1 MNNRSEATTQ
11 VSPLFCQ
18 NVVRN
23 PSMFSGEISEDPQ
36 AWLKGYERVARHNHW
51 DDSLSLANVYFYL
64 HGTAQRW
71 YENNEENIPSW
82 EIFKDQLG
90 SVFGKKDNLRRQAE
104 QKLKVRAQTRGETTE
119 FYIQDVLRLC
129 REVDAQMPEEERL
142 SHLMKGVAEEVYRY
156 LLPRD
161 IATTDQFIAEC
172 RRVVALQ
179 GRRVTASKFERL
191 PNVTSLG
198 DLGDVTDLQS
208 LIRQIV
214 REEVQRAL
222 APPRE
227 EPRISSLEEIVK
239 EEVDKVLAPMS
250 GINTFPMESAARSA
264 PRNYRK
270 NTWYAPKVEASGSR
284 VEVRDTNEW
293 RTPDGTP
300 ICFHCGRPG
309 HVVRYCRDRRRLLD
323 ERRDEMYQDRARTMT
338 NSGRNNNSN
347 DADQRVNT
355 RRYRSP
361 SPSPRRGSSPG
372 RSATRRASQS
382 PRLVKMT
389 NNYIDIKVEGDTI
402 RALVDS
408 GASYS
413 VISER
418 FRVELKKTMFAET
431 DVVLKV
437 ADDKVVKSKGRC
449 TLKLEVNGHPEN
461 FEFVVLEN
469 CSHDVI
475 LGWDFFKAT
484 NAVIDCG
491 LGELQLDDLPDLDAE
506 GRDDGV
512 YAIQDFVIPGRSS
525 QRIIVVNRSLV
536 GIVNMEVT
544 CSKEL
549 FIRKDVIF
557 PSSLIE
563 FEEGIGKIWIT
574 NGGLQP
580 QMIPKGMNLGR
591 MCDIETE
598 HVCLLSVEPESFSRE
613 RREDDHSDYLLSL
626 INPDLP
632 KKKKEDLMGLLLSFK
647 GVFLPTMKNAN
658 KVQNRVKH
666 RIHTGDHPP
675 IKQRPYRVSKR
686 EREIMQKEVDTML
699 ERKVIQ
705 PSESPWSAPVVL
717 VKKKDG
723 TWRFCVD
730 FRRLNH
736 ITKKDVYPL
745 PRIDD
750 VLDHLSSA
758 RYYST
763 MDLKTGYWQVEVDER
778 DREKTAFVTPDG
790 LYEFMVMPFGLCNA
804 PATFERMMDNV
815 LMGLKWNICLC
826 YLDDIVVYSD
836 TFEEHLERLSKVLSC
851 LQQAG
856 LTINPD
862 KCLFGSTRIKILGHV
877 VDKDGIQPDSEKK
890 VYQEFLQN
898 RCSSTNSSEKDQK
911 FIWTQE
917 QKDSFESLKKAL
929 MQKPVLGHFK
939 ESAITKL
946 HTDASSYG
954 LGAVLVQIQENQ
966 ENPIAYASRTLSK
979 AEKNYSTTERECLAV
994 IWAIGKFRP
1003 YLYGRPFEVVSD
1015 HHSLCWLAGL
1025 KDPSGRLARWALKL
1039 QDFDATITYKSGVK
1053 HKDADCLSRYPLPE
1067 SPALTSLTLV
1077 REQQNLDPDITK
1089 ISNALNQGEG
1099 AERFEMKNGLLYKR
1113 NFDPLGRRLLLVI
1126 PKCMRPDILKEFHDV
1141 PTAGHLGFART
1152 YDRIRKRYFWP
1163 GLYNSVRR
1171 YVAHCKE
1178 CQRRKGEN
1186 KLPAGKLIPIQ
1197 PPSFPFQKIGM
1208 DLLGRFPLSDKG
1220 NRWIIVCTDY
1230 LSKYAIAKALPSG
1243 TAAEI
1248 ATFILEE
1255 VILKHGA
1262 PREIITDRG
1271 RAFMSQMV
1279 KEVTSRCKIS
1289 HLFTTAY
1296 HPQTNG
1302 LTERLNKTLG
1312 DMLSMYVD
1320 AEQRDWDSVL
1330 PYVIFAYNTAQQ
1342 GSTRFSPF
1350 FLVHGREAETLLDVL
1365 LPYEDETS
1373 DHDFG
1378 DQMVTKAEEARQ
1390 LARIHILRAQENN
1403 KYHYDQVHR
1412 SVEYRV
1418 GDLVWVFTPVR
1429 KTGLSEKLLKK
1440 YFGPYKITRK
1450 VSEVNYE
1457 VAALEQ
1463 SSRRRRRSQKDV
1475 VHVLRMKPY
1484 RDPGQQLVTGDYN
1497 SWDSEDAV
1505 DILEG
1510 GLIVETRSGKMQD
1523 PAQERIKAE
1532 ESAKPQPGATIGRDA
1547 SSDPVVLNPN
1557 IDIPKYDGTED
1568 PRPWIESLEEIGFL
1582 YHWADYI
1589 ISRYAAMNMIG
1600 SAKTWLNLHKVSFT
1614 SWENFKSR
1622 LIEDFASDANKE
1634 EMRMRLNRI
1643 QQWNE
1648 PAIRFAEDI
1657 LVLCNKV
1664 DPQMEEETKINWVIG
1679 GLKKEY
1685 SFALHLN
1692 PPKNTNELLEICKK
1706 LDLFEK
1712 NYQERAEK
1720 SKALYNGPRSPRP
1733 HHQEQWKNATSF
1745 RRPYQNTSKPQAPAP
1760 RYYQNKPLPQV
1771 SAPRRS
1777 YTPNPEPKPVYPSKI
1792 YNKNPNSN
1800 RNRTEDGRPIC
1811 FKCNKPG
1818 HVARYC
1824 RVRFVRIV
1832 EEDPIVTQ
1840 DKVEE
1845 EIRMDNGTQKS
1856 RPLLYSDL
1864 DPKYKMNIN
1873 VDRIGICE
1881 ALIDT
1886 GADLSVVDLSTA
1898 LNTGLEIINPD
1909 KMCSGPD
1916 GKELDI
1922 VGNIILNIKFDDK
1935 TITHQFVIM
1944 RTHLRIFILGRDF
1957 LKKMNAKIDC
1967 QREIIKYDLTEN
1979 RDVFKYQQ
1987 KKIKSAKDAIIPELS
2002 IKLIN
2007 AFVEAEDGEYII
2019 EENHKMFQTNGLRLA
2034 RSLINVVNK
2043 ETYIWITNP
2052 YPRPLKILKNQ
2063 TLCFGSQPAEVNL
2076 MEESEQKEHEEPQ
2089 FQINENL
2096 AYTEKEQLKQVL
2108 ERYEDLFSSGLGR
2121 SNLAKHRIDTEGAK
2135 PIKHKPYRVS
2145 AKEREIIKEQID
2157 EMLRD
2162 GIIRPSSSPWSFPVI
2177 LVKKRD
2183 GKYRFCVDYRKLND
2197 VTVKDVYPIP
2207 RIDEVLDTLQG
2218 SKYFSAIDLKSG
2230 YWQVE
2235 VEEKDKE
2242 KTAFTTAHGLYEFNV
2257 MPFGL
2262 CNAPATFERNMENR
2276 LGNLRWQICLCYLD
2290 DVIIYSSDFSTH
2302 LKRIEAVLKCF
2313 REANLKLNNKKCQF
2327 AFEELEILGHITNQ
2341 QGIKPAEHNIKA
2353 IRDFPR
2359 PKKIKEVQ
2367 SFLGMCS
2374 YYRKFIKGFSKIADP
2389 LTSLIK
2395 KNVPFTWTENQEKAF
2410 QTLKVAL
2417 INPPIL
2423 GHFDPN
2429 AITYIH
2435 TDASNIGLGATLVQ
2449 KFGDKEKVI
2458 SYLSRTLS
2466 KPEQNYSTTE
2476 KECLAVVWSM
2486 SKLRPYLY
2494 GWHFKI
2500 VTDHHALCWL
2510 KNLKDP
2516 TGRLARWAL
2525 KIQEYNFEII
2535 HKSGKKHLDADGLS
2549 RGPLPENEW
2558 DEDYERLFLNQII
2571 DEKDDFIE
2579 NIKENL
2585 SGNKR
2590 SITQNFKEENGCLYK
2605 KNPNPE
2611 GRAWLL
2617 VVPKKRRKEVMSEYH
2632 NHMLKGH
2639 LGVARTTYRLKNKYY
2654 WPSMLKDVSEFV
2666 KTCHLCQSRKGS
2678 NHLPSGLLQPIPPAN
2693 YPFERIGIDFV
2704 GPLPST
2710 KRRRK
2715 WIIVLTD
2722 YYTKYAETKAVSEA
2736 TVKEVSTFLIE
2747 HIILR
2752 HGAPR
2757 FLISDRGSQL
2767 TSNLMKEVMKMCK
2780 VKHCFT
2786 TSYHPQ
2792 TNGLTERLNRTLIN
2806 MISMYV
2812 NTDQKNWDE
2821 ILPFI
2826 THAYNTTIQETT
2838 GYSPF
2843 FLLFG
2848 REPMSL
2854 LDDENIP
2861 TDSNMD
2867 DYDEYIENYLDKIAR
2882 TRQVVINNT
2891 EKTQERM
2898 KRNYDKKHN
2907 EKIYEP
2913 GHLVAVWT
2921 PVRKIGKCEK
2931 LLRKYFGPYR
2941 ILKKLSNV
2949 NYLIEPKDNP
2959 GQDPFIVHVSRLKPY
2974 FERIDEV
2981 THEDVTT
2988 SGEGEVMVETRSG
3001 KMQDPAQERIKA
3013 EESAKPQ
3020 PGATIYKHR
3029 APLPW
3034 NWTKEYQMLF
3044 KKCKSLLMDY
3054 GLGVILSHR
3063 HDRKEECPIAFASRT
3078 LTKAKKR
3085 FSQLE
3090 KKALSITFGVEK
3102 FRQYLLG
3109 RKFVLVTDNRPLI
3122 HIFSSHKPIPIC
3134 GSSRFKRWSLK
3145 LAAFNYTV
3153 EFRKT
3158 SDNSNVDALSRLPL
3172 ESSVRESL
3180 DEDQVLLRKLNE
3192 VPFSFMEVAYET
3204 PQVLRNVIEGNWKFT
3219 RVLRENPLAPYYN
3232 INEELS
3238 LEFGCLQWRERVVV
3252 GALEN
3257 SLPNK
3262 QIVEALTAGVTYDL
3276 KKMIY
3281 TRNPQTPEEWLDYVN
3296 TFQRDLD
3303 RCRPESTPSPGQGHY
3318 RPLYGQF
3325 AFRRPG

>member
-51 DDSLSLANVYFYL
+51 DDSLSLSNVYFYL
-64 HGTAQRW
+64 HGIAQRW

-82 EIFKDQLG
+82 EIFKDQLA

-142 SHLMKGVAEEVYRY
+142 SHPMKGVAEEVYRY

-161 IATTDQFIAEC
+161 IATADQFIAEC

-250 GINTFPMESAARSA
+250 GINTFPMKSAARSA

-284 VEVRDTNEW
+284 VEVRGTNEW

-300 ICFHCGRPG
+300 VCFHCERPG

-355 RRYRSP
+355 RHYRSP

-389 NNYIDIKVEGDTI
+389 NNYIDIKIEGDTI

-525 QRIIVVNRSLV
+525 QRISVVNRSLV

-591 MCDIETE
+591 I
-598 HVCLLSVEPESFSRE
+598 
-613 RREDDHSDYLLSL
+613 
-626 INPDLP
+626 
-632 KKKKEDLMGLLLSFK
+632 
-647 GVFLPTMKNAN
+647 VFLPTMKNAN

-862 KCLFGSTRIKILGHV
+862 KCLFGSTKIKILGHV
-877 VDKDGIQPDSEKK
+877 VDKDGIQPDSEKVEAIK
-890 VYQEFLQN
+890 KFPVPKSVCDIQSYLGLCSYYRRFIKNFSKIAAPLQILLK
-898 RCSSTNSSEKDQK
+898 KDQK

-917 QKDSFESLKKAL
+917 QKDSFESLKKVL

-966 ENPIAYASRTLSK
+966 ENPIDYASRTLSK

-1003 YLYGRPFEVVSD
+1003 YLYGRPFE
-1015 HHSLCWLAGL
+1015 
-1025 KDPSGRLARWALKL
+1025 
-1039 QDFDATITYKSGVK
+1039 
-1053 HKDADCLSRYPLPE
+1053 
-1067 SPALTSLTLV
+1067 
-1077 REQQNLDPDITK
+1077 
-1089 ISNALNQGEG
+1089 GEG
-1099 AERFEMKNGLLYKR
+1099 AERFQMKNGLLYKR

-1178 CQRRKGEN
+1178 CQRKKGEN

-1230 LSKYAIAKALPSG
+1230 LTKYAIAKALPSG

-1279 KEVTSRCKIS
+1279 KEVTTRCKIS

-1320 AEQRDWDSVL
+1320 AEQGDWDSVL

-1350 FLVHGREAETLLDVL
+1350 FLVHGREVETLLDVL

-1378 DQMVTKAEEARQ
+1378 GQMVTKAEEARQ

-1457 VAALEQ
+1457 VEALEQ

-1484 RDPGQQLVTGDYN
+1484 RDPGQQLK
-1497 SWDSEDAV
+1497 V
-1505 DILEG
+1505 D
-1510 GLIVETRSGKMQD
+1510 
-1523 PAQERIKAE
+1523 RI
-1532 ESAKPQPGATIGRDA
+1532 
-1547 SSDPVVLNPN
+1547 
-1557 IDIPKYDGTED
+1557 TED
-1568 PRPWIESLEEIGFL
+1568 
-1582 YHWADYI
+1582 
-1589 ISRYAAMNMIG
+1589 
-1600 SAKTWLNLHKVSFT
+1600 
-1614 SWENFKSR
+1614 
-1622 LIEDFASDANKE
+1622 SD
-1634 EMRMRLNRI
+1634 MQRMTEAPVFNGAFVWML
-1643 QQWNE
+1643 
-1648 PAIRFAEDI
+1648 
-1657 LVLCNKV
+1657 LL
-1664 DPQMEEETKINWVIG
+1664 
-1679 GLKKEY
+1679 L
-1685 SFALHLN
+1685 ALHLDDPVDHLKDAMRGLAVPRIEQVIS
-1692 PPKNTNELLEICKK
+1692 PPST
-1706 LDLFEK
+1706 
-1712 NYQERAEK
+1712 
-1720 SKALYNGPRSPRP
+1720 
-1733 HHQEQWKNATSF
+1733 
-1745 RRPYQNTSKPQAPAP
+1745 APAP
-1760 RYYQNKPLPQV
+1760 R
-1771 SAPRRS
+1771 A
-1777 YTPNPEPKPVYPSKI
+1777 
-1792 YNKNPNSN
+1792 
-1800 RNRTEDGRPIC
+1800 
-1811 FKCNKPG
+1811 
-1818 HVARYC
+1818 
-1824 RVRFVRIV
+1824 
-1832 EEDPIVTQ
+1832 
-1840 DKVEE
+1840 
-1845 EIRMDNGTQKS
+1845 
-1856 RPLLYSDL
+1856 
-1864 DPKYKMNIN
+1864 
-1873 VDRIGICE
+1873 
-1881 ALIDT
+1881 
-1886 GADLSVVDLSTA
+1886 
-1898 LNTGLEIINPD
+1898 
-1909 KMCSGPD
+1909 
-1916 GKELDI
+1916 
-1922 VGNIILNIKFDDK
+1922 
-1935 TITHQFVIM
+1935 
-1944 RTHLRIFILGRDF
+1944 
-1957 LKKMNAKIDC
+1957 
-1967 QREIIKYDLTEN
+1967 
-1979 RDVFKYQQ
+1979 
-1987 KKIKSAKDAIIPELS
+1987 
-2002 IKLIN
+2002 
-2007 AFVEAEDGEYII
+2007 
-2019 EENHKMFQTNGLRLA
+2019 
-2034 RSLINVVNK
+2034 
-2043 ETYIWITNP
+2043 
-2052 YPRPLKILKNQ
+2052 
-2063 TLCFGSQPAEVNL
+2063 
-2076 MEESEQKEHEEPQ
+2076 
-2089 FQINENL
+2089 
-2096 AYTEKEQLKQVL
+2096 
-2108 ERYEDLFSSGLGR
+2108 
-2121 SNLAKHRIDTEGAK
+2121 
-2135 PIKHKPYRVS
+2135 
-2145 AKEREIIKEQID
+2145 
-2157 EMLRD
+2157 
-2162 GIIRPSSSPWSFPVI
+2162 PSSIGSN
-2177 LVKKRD
+2177 KQT
-2183 GKYRFCVDYRKLND
+2183 RF
-2197 VTVKDVYPIP
+2197 I
-2207 RIDEVLDTLQG
+2207 E
-2218 SKYFSAIDLKSG
+2218 KS
-2230 YWQVE
+2230 WHWPANQHRRCPM
-2235 VEEKDKE
+2235 
-2242 KTAFTTAHGLYEFNV
+2242 ATTAK
-2257 MPFGL
+2257 
-2262 CNAPATFERNMENR
+2262 
-2276 LGNLRWQICLCYLD
+2276 
-2290 DVIIYSSDFSTH
+2290 S
-2302 LKRIEAVLKCF
+2302 
-2313 REANLKLNNKKCQF
+2313 
-2327 AFEELEILGHITNQ
+2327 
-2341 QGIKPAEHNIKA
+2341 
-2353 IRDFPR
+2353 
-2359 PKKIKEVQ
+2359 
-2367 SFLGMCS
+2367 
-2374 YYRKFIKGFSKIADP
+2374 
-2389 LTSLIK
+2389 
-2395 KNVPFTWTENQEKAF
+2395 
-2410 QTLKVAL
+2410 
-2417 INPPIL
+2417 
-2423 GHFDPN
+2423 
-2429 AITYIH
+2429 
-2435 TDASNIGLGATLVQ
+2435 
-2449 KFGDKEKVI
+2449 
-2458 SYLSRTLS
+2458 
-2466 KPEQNYSTTE
+2466 
-2476 KECLAVVWSM
+2476 
-2486 SKLRPYLY
+2486 
-2494 GWHFKI
+2494 
-2500 VTDHHALCWL
+2500 DHHASSQ
-2510 KNLKDP
+2510 P
-2516 TGRLARWAL
+2516 T
-2525 KIQEYNFEII
+2525 
-2535 HKSGKKHLDADGLS
+2535 
-2549 RGPLPENEW
+2549 P
-2558 DEDYERLFLNQII
+2558 
-2571 DEKDDFIE
+2571 
-2579 NIKENL
+2579 
-2585 SGNKR
+2585 
-2590 SITQNFKEENGCLYK
+2590 
-2605 KNPNPE
+2605 
-2611 GRAWLL
+2611 
-2617 VVPKKRRKEVMSEYH
+2617 
-2632 NHMLKGH
+2632 
-2639 LGVARTTYRLKNKYY
+2639 
-2654 WPSMLKDVSEFV
+2654 
-2666 KTCHLCQSRKGS
+2666 
-2678 NHLPSGLLQPIPPAN
+2678 
-2693 YPFERIGIDFV
+2693 
-2704 GPLPST
+2704 
-2710 KRRRK
+2710 
-2715 WIIVLTD
+2715 
-2722 YYTKYAETKAVSEA
+2722 
-2736 TVKEVSTFLIE
+2736 
-2747 HIILR
+2747 
-2752 HGAPR
+2752 
-2757 FLISDRGSQL
+2757 
-2767 TSNLMKEVMKMCK
+2767 
-2780 VKHCFT
+2780 
-2786 TSYHPQ
+2786 
-2792 TNGLTERLNRTLIN
+2792 
-2806 MISMYV
+2806 
-2812 NTDQKNWDE
+2812 
-2821 ILPFI
+2821 
-2826 THAYNTTIQETT
+2826 
-2838 GYSPF
+2838 
-2843 FLLFG
+2843 
-2848 REPMSL
+2848 
-2854 LDDENIP
+2854 
-2861 TDSNMD
+2861 
-2867 DYDEYIENYLDKIAR
+2867 
-2882 TRQVVINNT
+2882 
-2891 EKTQERM
+2891 
-2898 KRNYDKKHN
+2898 
-2907 EKIYEP
+2907 
-2913 GHLVAVWT
+2913 
-2921 PVRKIGKCEK
+2921 
-2931 LLRKYFGPYR
+2931 
-2941 ILKKLSNV
+2941 
-2949 NYLIEPKDNP
+2949 
-2959 GQDPFIVHVSRLKPY
+2959 QDPSN
-2974 FERIDEV
+2974 
-2981 THEDVTT
+2981 T
-2988 SGEGEVMVETRSG
+2988 S
-3001 KMQDPAQERIKA
+3001 
-3013 EESAKPQ
+3013 
-3020 PGATIYKHR
+3020 
-3029 APLPW
+3029 
-3034 NWTKEYQMLF
+3034 
-3044 KKCKSLLMDY
+3044 
-3054 GLGVILSHR
+3054 
-3063 HDRKEECPIAFASRT
+3063 
-3078 LTKAKKR
+3078 
-3085 FSQLE
+3085 
-3090 KKALSITFGVEK
+3090 SI
-3102 FRQYLLG
+3102 
-3109 RKFVLVTDNRPLI
+3109 
-3122 HIFSSHKPIPIC
+3122 
-3134 GSSRFKRWSLK
+3134 
-3145 LAAFNYTV
+3145 
-3153 EFRKT
+3153 
-3158 SDNSNVDALSRLPL
+3158 
-3172 ESSVRESL
+3172 
-3180 DEDQVLLRKLNE
+3180 
-3192 VPFSFMEVAYET
+3192 
-3204 PQVLRNVIEGNWKFT
+3204 
-3219 RVLRENPLAPYYN
+3219 
-3232 INEELS
+3232 
-3238 LEFGCLQWRERVVV
+3238 
-3252 GALEN
+3252 
-3257 SLPNK
+3257 
-3262 QIVEALTAGVTYDL
+3262 
-3276 KKMIY
+3276 
-3281 TRNPQTPEEWLDYVN
+3281 
-3296 TFQRDLD
+3296 
-3303 RCRPESTPSPGQGHY
+3303 
-3318 RPLYGQF
+3318 
-3325 AFRRPG
+3325 

>member
-129 REVDAQMPEEERL
+129 REVDAQMPEEEKL

-270 NTWYAPKVEASGSR
+270 NTWYAPKTRKFPWSQCYKTSQPVSSAFTIGKLRAAPSNGGEAAAQ
-284 VEVRDTNEW
+284 
-293 RTPDGTP
+293 P
-300 ICFHCGRPG
+300 IIPPLST
-309 HVVRYCRDRRRLLD
+309 V
-323 ERRDEMYQDRARTMT
+323 
-338 NSGRNNNSN
+338 
-347 DADQRVNT
+347 
-355 RRYRSP
+355 
-361 SPSPRRGSSPG
+361 
-372 RSATRRASQS
+372 
-382 PRLVKMT
+382 VKMS

-525 QRIIVVNRSLV
+525 QRISVVNRSLV

-877 VDKDGIQPDSEKK
+877 ADKDGIQPDSEKVEAIK
-890 VYQEFLQN
+890 KFPVPKSVCDIQSYLGLCSYYRRFIKNFSKIAAPLQILLK
-898 RCSSTNSSEKDQK
+898 KDQK

-1230 LSKYAIAKALPSG
+1230 LTKYAIAKALPSG

-1457 VAALEQ
+1457 VEALEQ

-1484 RDPGQQLVTGDYN
+1484 RDPGQQLSVLFVYLKKKTLPCLFFLLKNMTYLAKVRKCDLSKLAYELGEVVPPESRIVDLKRLILNSQSYEEEFAKQLLETLIEEREQTERAERERMEQTAQTEQAERIERERIEDRKRIEDRERIERKEQMVMEFELEKLRIQTTRGNNDTSRSTSNDAHYEIRKLMPKYESKDNDLSFYLILFERQAKRLGLDEDQWAFSLLGLLPYEMTQLIARETEEQSGDYRFVKRLLLKRYKLSPEQFRQKFEKHERSQKG
-1497 SWDSEDAV
+1497 SWRDFAFELRGYFNEWIEGMNVENFDALKDLSVTNQLKKKVPNVLRNHLIDDWTKLNNPDELADKLDEYENVRTEMGPPHWNAKHLIPPSFQQKSARFPNQSEVKETKQGTNVSGQDAARNEISETYPNTLRRMVNRAIRNDKGEPKCFNCNQFGHIARDCPAPRTTLTCRGCGQTGHKERNCTRPKEGLKVANLEVEGLETVPPDVYLKDVKIDNKETVKAMIDTGSSSCLMRESVARRISV
-1505 DILEG
+1505 DIEPDSTSLYGIGNQTAPAARTVGKTTVDLEIDG
-1510 GLIVETRSGKMQD
+1510 IVGKEIAVFIVNDDAQPYDLLIGRTWTDLPYVSFARIGVDDACVDSLLEVVDGKTTVPIISAGKGKLRVRKNQCVGRVELLNLDDIVVNLDVAEDSFQTKNEEKREGQDQMKRKRPILPEDINVNHSLTSKERQEILDVVNEYRDCFALGMEELGCTDVTKMDIKEVDGSKPVCLRPYKTTASEREAIREIVREWKDNGIVTETRS
-1523 PAQERIKAE
+1523 PY
-1532 ESAKPQPGATIGRDA
+1532 A
-1547 SSDPVVLNPN
+1547 SPVLLVR
-1557 IDIPKYDGTED
+1557 K
-1568 PRPWIESLEEIGFL
+1568 
-1582 YHWADYI
+1582 
-1589 ISRYAAMNMIG
+1589 
-1600 SAKTWLNLHKVSFT
+1600 KTGDH
-1614 SWENFKSR
+1614 R
-1622 LIEDFASDANKE
+1622 L
-1634 EMRMRLNRI
+1634 
-1643 QQWNE
+1643 
-1648 PAIRFAEDI
+1648 
-1657 LVLCNKV
+1657 V
-1664 DPQMEEETKINWVIG
+1664 
-1679 GLKKEY
+1679 
-1685 SFALHLN
+1685 
-1692 PPKNTNELLEICKK
+1692 
-1706 LDLFEK
+1706 
-1712 NYQERAEK
+1712 
-1720 SKALYNGPRSPRP
+1720 
-1733 HHQEQWKNATSF
+1733 
-1745 RRPYQNTSKPQAPAP
+1745 
-1760 RYYQNKPLPQV
+1760 
-1771 SAPRRS
+1771 
-1777 YTPNPEPKPVYPSKI
+1777 
-1792 YNKNPNSN
+1792 
-1800 RNRTEDGRPIC
+1800 
-1811 FKCNKPG
+1811 
-1818 HVARYC
+1818 
-1824 RVRFVRIV
+1824 
-1832 EEDPIVTQ
+1832 
-1840 DKVEE
+1840 
-1845 EIRMDNGTQKS
+1845 
-1856 RPLLYSDL
+1856 
-1864 DPKYKMNIN
+1864 
-1873 VDRIGICE
+1873 
-1881 ALIDT
+1881 
-1886 GADLSVVDLSTA
+1886 
-1898 LNTGLEIINPD
+1898 
-1909 KMCSGPD
+1909 
-1916 GKELDI
+1916 
-1922 VGNIILNIKFDDK
+1922 
-1935 TITHQFVIM
+1935 
-1944 RTHLRIFILGRDF
+1944 
-1957 LKKMNAKIDC
+1957 
-1967 QREIIKYDLTEN
+1967 
-1979 RDVFKYQQ
+1979 
-1987 KKIKSAKDAIIPELS
+1987 
-2002 IKLIN
+2002 
-2007 AFVEAEDGEYII
+2007 
-2019 EENHKMFQTNGLRLA
+2019 
-2034 RSLINVVNK
+2034 
-2043 ETYIWITNP
+2043 
-2052 YPRPLKILKNQ
+2052 
-2063 TLCFGSQPAEVNL
+2063 
-2076 MEESEQKEHEEPQ
+2076 
-2089 FQINENL
+2089 
-2096 AYTEKEQLKQVL
+2096 
-2108 ERYEDLFSSGLGR
+2108 
-2121 SNLAKHRIDTEGAK
+2121 
-2135 PIKHKPYRVS
+2135 
-2145 AKEREIIKEQID
+2145 
-2157 EMLRD
+2157 
-2162 GIIRPSSSPWSFPVI
+2162 
-2177 LVKKRD
+2177 
-2183 GKYRFCVDYRKLND
+2183 VDYRRLNIQ
-2197 VTVKDVYPIP
+2197 TVKDKFPLP
-2207 RIDEVLDTLQG
+2207 RIDDLLEGLRNAKFFTTLDLAHGYLQ
-2218 SKYFSAIDLKSG
+2218 IPLT
-2230 YWQVE
+2230 
-2235 VEEKDKE
+2235 DKAKL
-2242 KTAFTTAHGLYEFNV
+2242 KTAFITPDDTGQFER
-2257 MPFGL
+2257 MIFGL
-2262 CNAPATFERNMENR
+2262 ANAPAEFQR
-2276 LGNLRWQICLCYLD
+2276 LMHTVLGPLLNKKAFCYLD
-2290 DVIIYSSDFSTH
+2290 DVIIPAKDWREMIERLREVLERIRSAKLTLKPSKCEFGRREVEFLGYVISTGG
-2302 LKRIEAVLKCF
+2302 LKPGPRK
-2313 REANLKLNNKKCQF
+2313 
-2327 AFEELEILGHITNQ
+2327 
-2341 QGIKPAEHNIKA
+2341 IKA
-2353 IRDFPR
+2353 IEEFPE
-2359 PKKIKEVQ
+2359 PKNVHDIRR
-2367 SFLGMCS
+2367 FLGLTNFFRRFVKDFA
-2374 YYRKFIKGFSKIADP
+2374 RKAEPLSRLTKKGSQFEWKEEQRRSFGGLRKDLVEYPVLAHYNP
-2389 LTSLIK
+2389 ELK
-2395 KNVPFTWTENQEKAF
+2395 TE
-2410 QTLKVAL
+2410 V
-2417 INPPIL
+2417 
-2423 GHFDPN
+2423 HC
-2429 AITYIH
+2429 
-2435 TDASNIGLGATLVQ
+2435 DASAEGLAGMVLQMDEDCKWRLVYC
-2449 KFGDKEKVI
+2449 V
-2458 SYLSRTLS
+2458 S
-2466 KPEQNYSTTE
+2466 KKTTE
-2476 KECLAVVWSM
+2476 AEKMYHS
-2486 SKLRPYLY
+2486 SKLELMAIVWTLDRLRQFLV
-2494 GWHFKI
+2494 GIKFTV
-2500 VTDHHALCWL
+2500 VTDCQALVYMNA
-2510 KNLKDP
+2510 KKTTNP
-2516 TGRLARWAL
+2516 QIARWYNL
-2525 KIQEYNFEII
+2525 IQEYDFEIR
-2535 HKSGKKHLDADGLS
+2535 HKPGEKMAHVDGMS
-2549 RGPLPENEW
+2549 RAPVDDPRDTMEEIVEKNLEVCPTITLEEQILMIQHSDPELRDLIQIFRKDPCDRTVGEQNRIN
-2558 DEDYERLFLNQII
+2558 DYSYKGGRLFRMVKN
-2571 DEKDDFIE
+2571 
-2579 NIKENL
+2579 
-2585 SGNKR
+2585 G
-2590 SITQNFKEENGCLYK
+2590 EE
-2605 KNPNPE
+2605 
-2611 GRAWLL
+2611 
-2617 VVPKKRRKEVMSEYH
+2617 
-2632 NHMLKGH
+2632 
-2639 LGVARTTYRLKNKYY
+2639 
-2654 WPSMLKDVSEFV
+2654 
-2666 KTCHLCQSRKGS
+2666 
-2678 NHLPSGLLQPIPPAN
+2678 
-2693 YPFERIGIDFV
+2693 ERG
-2704 GPLPST
+2704 
-2710 KRRRK
+2710 
-2715 WIIVLTD
+2715 
-2722 YYTKYAETKAVSEA
+2722 
-2736 TVKEVSTFLIE
+2736 
-2747 HIILR
+2747 
-2752 HGAPR
+2752 
-2757 FLISDRGSQL
+2757 
-2767 TSNLMKEVMKMCK
+2767 
-2780 VKHCFT
+2780 
-2786 TSYHPQ
+2786 
-2792 TNGLTERLNRTLIN
+2792 
-2806 MISMYV
+2806 
-2812 NTDQKNWDE
+2812 
-2821 ILPFI
+2821 
-2826 THAYNTTIQETT
+2826 
-2838 GYSPF
+2838 
-2843 FLLFG
+2843 
-2848 REPMSL
+2848 
-2854 LDDENIP
+2854 
-2861 TDSNMD
+2861 
-2867 DYDEYIENYLDKIAR
+2867 AR
-2882 TRQVVINNT
+2882 TRLPIPHRPNSPFPVFSSSANDPLYDESEDTAQKDI
-2891 EKTQERM
+2891 ELDDSHSE
-2898 KRNYDKKHN
+2898 NY
-2907 EKIYEP
+2907 
-2913 GHLVAVWT
+2913 
-2921 PVRKIGKCEK
+2921 
-2931 LLRKYFGPYR
+2931 
-2941 ILKKLSNV
+2941 
-2949 NYLIEPKDNP
+2949 
-2959 GQDPFIVHVSRLKPY
+2959 
-2974 FERIDEV
+2974 
-2981 THEDVTT
+2981 
-2988 SGEGEVMVETRSG
+2988 GE
-3001 KMQDPAQERIKA
+3001 Q
-3013 EESAKPQ
+3013 
-3020 PGATIYKHR
+3020 
-3029 APLPW
+3029 
-3034 NWTKEYQMLF
+3034 
-3044 KKCKSLLMDY
+3044 
-3054 GLGVILSHR
+3054 
-3063 HDRKEECPIAFASRT
+3063 ECP
-3078 LTKAKKR
+3078 K
-3085 FSQLE
+3085 
-3090 KKALSITFGVEK
+3090 
-3102 FRQYLLG
+3102 
-3109 RKFVLVTDNRPLI
+3109 
-3122 HIFSSHKPIPIC
+3122 
-3134 GSSRFKRWSLK
+3134 
-3145 LAAFNYTV
+3145 
-3153 EFRKT
+3153 
-3158 SDNSNVDALSRLPL
+3158 
-3172 ESSVRESL
+3172 
-3180 DEDQVLLRKLNE
+3180 
-3192 VPFSFMEVAYET
+3192 
-3204 PQVLRNVIEGNWKFT
+3204 
-3219 RVLRENPLAPYYN
+3219 
-3232 INEELS
+3232 
-3238 LEFGCLQWRERVVV
+3238 
-3252 GALEN
+3252 
-3257 SLPNK
+3257 
-3262 QIVEALTAGVTYDL
+3262 
-3276 KKMIY
+3276 
-3281 TRNPQTPEEWLDYVN
+3281 
-3296 TFQRDLD
+3296 
-3303 RCRPESTPSPGQGHY
+3303 
-3318 RPLYGQF
+3318 
-3325 AFRRPG
+3325 

>member
-36 AWLKGYERVARHNHW
+36 AWLKGYERVAKHNHW

-300 ICFHCGRPG
+300 VCFHCGRPG

-347 DADQRVNT
+347 DADQRVST

-437 ADDKVVKSKGRC
+437 ADDKVIKSKGRC

-525 QRIIVVNRSLV
+525 QRISVVNRSLV

-877 VDKDGIQPDSEKK
+877 VDKDGIQPDSEKVEAIK
-890 VYQEFLQN
+890 KFPVPKSVCDIQSYLGLCSYYRRFIKNFSKIAAPLQILLK
-898 RCSSTNSSEKDQK
+898 KDQK

-1039 QDFDATITYKSGVK
+1039 QDFEATITYKSGVK

-1186 KLPAGKLIPIQ
+1186 KLPAGKLIPIK

-1230 LSKYAIAKALPSG
+1230 LTKYAIAKALPSG

-1457 VAALEQ
+1457 VEALEQ

-1497 SWDSEDAV
+1497 SWDSEDALSS
-1505 DILEG
+1505 IQL
-1510 GLIVETRSGKMQD
+1510 
-1523 PAQERIKAE
+1523 KAE
-1532 ESAKPQPGATIGRDA
+1532 EEQSILEVVSQPVGL
-1547 SSDPVVLNPN
+1547 VVLGQNCWAKAVVANHLLGQSLLPVAPPSPPSSPSPCWRMVRFKYGNQTQVSLSLPN
-1557 IDIPKYDGTED
+1557 SYILVQPLAADN
-1568 PRPWIESLEEIGFL
+1568 RPWHTVPLADLE
-1582 YHWADYI
+1582 
-1589 ISRYAAMNMIG
+1589 
-1600 SAKTWLNLHKVSFT
+1600 
-1614 SWENFKSR
+1614 
-1622 LIEDFASDANKE
+1622 
-1634 EMRMRLNRI
+1634 
-1643 QQWNE
+1643 
-1648 PAIRFAEDI
+1648 
-1657 LVLCNKV
+1657 
-1664 DPQMEEETKINWVIG
+1664 
-1679 GLKKEY
+1679 LKKEEEDPALLSATLEVNIHHSLLRDDIQLIISPSNTAFDLLY
-1685 SFALHLN
+1685 SSCTEGLSPILIYAIGSETLS
-1692 PPKNTNELLEICKK
+1692 PEEVTELLELRKK
-1706 LDLFEK
+1706 APKIPVFFL
-1712 NYQERAEK
+1712 
-1720 SKALYNGPRSPRP
+1720 
-1733 HHQEQWKNATSF
+1733 
-1745 RRPYQNTSKPQAPAP
+1745 QA
-1760 RYYQNKPLPQV
+1760 NPQV
-1771 SAPRRS
+1771 VS
-1777 YTPNPEPKPVYPSKI
+1777 
-1792 YNKNPNSN
+1792 
-1800 RNRTEDGRPIC
+1800 
-1811 FKCNKPG
+1811 
-1818 HVARYC
+1818 
-1824 RVRFVRIV
+1824 
-1832 EEDPIVTQ
+1832 
-1840 DKVEE
+1840 
-1845 EIRMDNGTQKS
+1845 
-1856 RPLLYSDL
+1856 
-1864 DPKYKMNIN
+1864 
-1873 VDRIGICE
+1873 
-1881 ALIDT
+1881 
-1886 GADLSVVDLSTA
+1886 
-1898 LNTGLEIINPD
+1898 
-1909 KMCSGPD
+1909 
-1916 GKELDI
+1916 
-1922 VGNIILNIKFDDK
+1922 
-1935 TITHQFVIM
+1935 
-1944 RTHLRIFILGRDF
+1944 
-1957 LKKMNAKIDC
+1957 
-1967 QREIIKYDLTEN
+1967 DLTE
-1979 RDVFKYQQ
+1979 
-1987 KKIKSAKDAIIPELS
+1987 
-2002 IKLIN
+2002 
-2007 AFVEAEDGEYII
+2007 
-2019 EENHKMFQTNGLRLA
+2019 
-2034 RSLINVVNK
+2034 
-2043 ETYIWITNP
+2043 
-2052 YPRPLKILKNQ
+2052 
-2063 TLCFGSQPAEVNL
+2063 
-2076 MEESEQKEHEEPQ
+2076 SEQHALVAHPQ
-2089 FQINENL
+2089 EVRGRAESGSPTLFQ
-2096 AYTEKEQLKQVL
+2096 QLV
-2108 ERYEDLFSSGLGR
+2108 GLGFLSLQPDPIDPKR
-2121 SNLAKHRIDTEGAK
+2121 SRRRSV
-2135 PIKHKPYRVS
+2135 P
-2145 AKEREIIKEQID
+2145 
-2157 EMLRD
+2157 
-2162 GIIRPSSSPWSFPVI
+2162 
-2177 LVKKRD
+2177 
-2183 GKYRFCVDYRKLND
+2183 
-2197 VTVKDVYPIP
+2197 
-2207 RIDEVLDTLQG
+2207 
-2218 SKYFSAIDLKSG
+2218 
-2230 YWQVE
+2230 VE
-2235 VEEKDKE
+2235 VESELVVSLAHFKKINDFIHRIFKQRLVGVLTTLNDLHT
-2242 KTAFTTAHGLYEFNV
+2242 KGLRMFIMTAFDMTWDMMIT
-2257 MPFGL
+2257 P
-2262 CNAPATFERNMENR
+2262 RR
-2276 LGNLRWQICLCYLD
+2276 LEYARQREGELFDTLMCIANCKQDEIRQLI
-2290 DVIIYSSDFSTH
+2290 VST
-2302 LKRIEAVLKCF
+2302 I
-2313 REANLKLNNKKCQF
+2313 
-2327 AFEELEILGHITNQ
+2327 
-2341 QGIKPAEHNIKA
+2341 QGM
-2353 IRDFPR
+2353 
-2359 PKKIKEVQ
+2359 KE
-2367 SFLGMCS
+2367 
-2374 YYRKFIKGFSKIADP
+2374 
-2389 LTSLIK
+2389 SLL
-2395 KNVPFTWTENQEKAF
+2395 EKAEDYTF
-2410 QTLKVAL
+2410 QVLDLTHSV
-2417 INPPIL
+2417 P
-2423 GHFDPN
+2423 
-2429 AITYIH
+2429 
-2435 TDASNIGLGATLVQ
+2435 
-2449 KFGDKEKVI
+2449 
-2458 SYLSRTLS
+2458 
-2466 KPEQNYSTTE
+2466 
-2476 KECLAVVWSM
+2476 
-2486 SKLRPYLY
+2486 
-2494 GWHFKI
+2494 
-2500 VTDHHALCWL
+2500 
-2510 KNLKDP
+2510 DP
-2516 TGRLARWAL
+2516 TFLSPITTHSMIDPAL
-2525 KIQEYNFEII
+2525 
-2535 HKSGKKHLDADGLS
+2535 
-2549 RGPLPENEW
+2549 
-2558 DEDYERLFLNQII
+2558 
-2571 DEKDDFIE
+2571 
-2579 NIKENL
+2579 
-2585 SGNKR
+2585 
-2590 SITQNFKEENGCLYK
+2590 
-2605 KNPNPE
+2605 
-2611 GRAWLL
+2611 
-2617 VVPKKRRKEVMSEYH
+2617 
-2632 NHMLKGH
+2632 
-2639 LGVARTTYRLKNKYY
+2639 
-2654 WPSMLKDVSEFV
+2654 SMLDP
-2666 KTCHLCQSRKGS
+2666 TQSLS
-2678 NHLPSGLLQPIPPAN
+2678 VP
-2693 YPFERIGIDFV
+2693 
-2704 GPLPST
+2704 
-2710 KRRRK
+2710 
-2715 WIIVLTD
+2715 D
-2722 YYTKYAETKAVSEA
+2722 YA
-2736 TVKEVSTFLIE
+2736 
-2747 HIILR
+2747 
-2752 HGAPR
+2752 
-2757 FLISDRGSQL
+2757 
-2767 TSNLMKEVMKMCK
+2767 
-2780 VKHCFT
+2780 
-2786 TSYHPQ
+2786 
-2792 TNGLTERLNRTLIN
+2792 
-2806 MISMYV
+2806 
-2812 NTDQKNWDE
+2812 
-2821 ILPFI
+2821 
-2826 THAYNTTIQETT
+2826 
-2838 GYSPF
+2838 
-2843 FLLFG
+2843 
-2848 REPMSL
+2848 
-2854 LDDENIP
+2854 
-2861 TDSNMD
+2861 
-2867 DYDEYIENYLDKIAR
+2867 
-2882 TRQVVINNT
+2882 
-2891 EKTQERM
+2891 
-2898 KRNYDKKHN
+2898 
-2907 EKIYEP
+2907 
-2913 GHLVAVWT
+2913 
-2921 PVRKIGKCEK
+2921 
-2931 LLRKYFGPYR
+2931 
-2941 ILKKLSNV
+2941 
-2949 NYLIEPKDNP
+2949 
-2959 GQDPFIVHVSRLKPY
+2959 
-2974 FERIDEV
+2974 
-2981 THEDVTT
+2981 
-2988 SGEGEVMVETRSG
+2988 
-3001 KMQDPAQERIKA
+3001 
-3013 EESAKPQ
+3013 
-3020 PGATIYKHR
+3020 
-3029 APLPW
+3029 
-3034 NWTKEYQMLF
+3034 
-3044 KKCKSLLMDY
+3044 
-3054 GLGVILSHR
+3054 
-3063 HDRKEECPIAFASRT
+3063 
-3078 LTKAKKR
+3078 
-3085 FSQLE
+3085 
-3090 KKALSITFGVEK
+3090 
-3102 FRQYLLG
+3102 
-3109 RKFVLVTDNRPLI
+3109 
-3122 HIFSSHKPIPIC
+3122 
-3134 GSSRFKRWSLK
+3134 
-3145 LAAFNYTV
+3145 
-3153 EFRKT
+3153 
-3158 SDNSNVDALSRLPL
+3158 
-3172 ESSVRESL
+3172 
-3180 DEDQVLLRKLNE
+3180 
-3192 VPFSFMEVAYET
+3192 
-3204 PQVLRNVIEGNWKFT
+3204 
-3219 RVLRENPLAPYYN
+3219 
-3232 INEELS
+3232 
-3238 LEFGCLQWRERVVV
+3238 
-3252 GALEN
+3252 
-3257 SLPNK
+3257 
-3262 QIVEALTAGVTYDL
+3262 
-3276 KKMIY
+3276 
-3281 TRNPQTPEEWLDYVN
+3281 
-3296 TFQRDLD
+3296 
-3303 RCRPESTPSPGQGHY
+3303 
-3318 RPLYGQF
+3318 
-3325 AFRRPG
+3325 

>member
-1 MNNRSEATTQ
+1 MYNYITSPLLEISSSPLQNVWADELFFQEMLMIRPHPQQHPKCVGWPLVAEISWVPKEEERSIRRSRRLQGLTPDNTATMNNRSEATTQ

-270 NTWYAPKVEASGSR
+270 NTWYAPKTRKFPWSQCYKTSQPVSSAFTIGKLRAAPSNGGEAAAQ
-284 VEVRDTNEW
+284 
-293 RTPDGTP
+293 P
-300 ICFHCGRPG
+300 IIPPLST
-309 HVVRYCRDRRRLLD
+309 V
-323 ERRDEMYQDRARTMT
+323 
-338 NSGRNNNSN
+338 
-347 DADQRVNT
+347 
-355 RRYRSP
+355 
-361 SPSPRRGSSPG
+361 
-372 RSATRRASQS
+372 
-382 PRLVKMT
+382 VKMT

-525 QRIIVVNRSLV
+525 QRISVLNRSLV

-666 RIHTGDHPP
+666 RIHTGDHHP

-877 VDKDGIQPDSEKK
+877 VDKDGIQPDSEKVEAIK
-890 VYQEFLQN
+890 KFPVPKSVCDIQSYLGLCSYYRRFIKNFSKIAAPLQILLK
-898 RCSSTNSSEKDQK
+898 KDQK

-1039 QDFDATITYKSGVK
+1039 QDFDATITYKSG
-1053 HKDADCLSRYPLPE
+1053 
-1067 SPALTSLTLV
+1067 
-1077 REQQNLDPDITK
+1077 
-1089 ISNALNQGEG
+1089 
-1099 AERFEMKNGLLYKR
+1099 
-1113 NFDPLGRRLLLVI
+1113 
-1126 PKCMRPDILKEFHDV
+1126 
-1141 PTAGHLGFART
+1141 
-1152 YDRIRKRYFWP
+1152 
-1163 GLYNSVRR
+1163 
-1171 YVAHCKE
+1171 
-1178 CQRRKGEN
+1178 
-1186 KLPAGKLIPIQ
+1186 
-1197 PPSFPFQKIGM
+1197 KIGM

-1230 LSKYAIAKALPSG
+1230 LTKYAIAKALPSG

-1457 VAALEQ
+1457 VEALEQ
-1463 SSRRRRRSQKDV
+1463 SPRRRRRSQKDV

-1510 GLIVETRSGKMQD
+1510 
-1523 PAQERIKAE
+1523 
-1532 ESAKPQPGATIGRDA
+1532 
-1547 SSDPVVLNPN
+1547 
-1557 IDIPKYDGTED
+1557 
-1568 PRPWIESLEEIGFL
+1568 
-1582 YHWADYI
+1582 
-1589 ISRYAAMNMIG
+1589 
-1600 SAKTWLNLHKVSFT
+1600 
-1614 SWENFKSR
+1614 
-1622 LIEDFASDANKE
+1622 
-1634 EMRMRLNRI
+1634 
-1643 QQWNE
+1643 
-1648 PAIRFAEDI
+1648 
-1657 LVLCNKV
+1657 
-1664 DPQMEEETKINWVIG
+1664 
-1679 GLKKEY
+1679 
-1685 SFALHLN
+1685 
-1692 PPKNTNELLEICKK
+1692 EL
-1706 LDLFEK
+1706 
-1712 NYQERAEK
+1712 
-1720 SKALYNGPRSPRP
+1720 
-1733 HHQEQWKNATSF
+1733 
-1745 RRPYQNTSKPQAPAP
+1745 
-1760 RYYQNKPLPQV
+1760 
-1771 SAPRRS
+1771 
-1777 YTPNPEPKPVYPSKI
+1777 
-1792 YNKNPNSN
+1792 
-1800 RNRTEDGRPIC
+1800 
-1811 FKCNKPG
+1811 
-1818 HVARYC
+1818 
-1824 RVRFVRIV
+1824 
-1832 EEDPIVTQ
+1832 
-1840 DKVEE
+1840 
-1845 EIRMDNGTQKS
+1845 
-1856 RPLLYSDL
+1856 
-1864 DPKYKMNIN
+1864 
-1873 VDRIGICE
+1873 
-1881 ALIDT
+1881 
-1886 GADLSVVDLSTA
+1886 
-1898 LNTGLEIINPD
+1898 
-1909 KMCSGPD
+1909 
-1916 GKELDI
+1916 
-1922 VGNIILNIKFDDK
+1922 
-1935 TITHQFVIM
+1935 
-1944 RTHLRIFILGRDF
+1944 
-1957 LKKMNAKIDC
+1957 
-1967 QREIIKYDLTEN
+1967 
-1979 RDVFKYQQ
+1979 
-1987 KKIKSAKDAIIPELS
+1987 
-2002 IKLIN
+2002 
-2007 AFVEAEDGEYII
+2007 
-2019 EENHKMFQTNGLRLA
+2019 
-2034 RSLINVVNK
+2034 
-2043 ETYIWITNP
+2043 
-2052 YPRPLKILKNQ
+2052 
-2063 TLCFGSQPAEVNL
+2063 
-2076 MEESEQKEHEEPQ
+2076 
-2089 FQINENL
+2089 
-2096 AYTEKEQLKQVL
+2096 
-2108 ERYEDLFSSGLGR
+2108 
-2121 SNLAKHRIDTEGAK
+2121 
-2135 PIKHKPYRVS
+2135 
-2145 AKEREIIKEQID
+2145 
-2157 EMLRD
+2157 
-2162 GIIRPSSSPWSFPVI
+2162 
-2177 LVKKRD
+2177 
-2183 GKYRFCVDYRKLND
+2183 
-2197 VTVKDVYPIP
+2197 
-2207 RIDEVLDTLQG
+2207 
-2218 SKYFSAIDLKSG
+2218 
-2230 YWQVE
+2230 
-2235 VEEKDKE
+2235 
-2242 KTAFTTAHGLYEFNV
+2242 
-2257 MPFGL
+2257 
-2262 CNAPATFERNMENR
+2262 
-2276 LGNLRWQICLCYLD
+2276 
-2290 DVIIYSSDFSTH
+2290 
-2302 LKRIEAVLKCF
+2302 
-2313 REANLKLNNKKCQF
+2313 
-2327 AFEELEILGHITNQ
+2327 
-2341 QGIKPAEHNIKA
+2341 
-2353 IRDFPR
+2353 
-2359 PKKIKEVQ
+2359 
-2367 SFLGMCS
+2367 
-2374 YYRKFIKGFSKIADP
+2374 
-2389 LTSLIK
+2389 
-2395 KNVPFTWTENQEKAF
+2395 
-2410 QTLKVAL
+2410 
-2417 INPPIL
+2417 
-2423 GHFDPN
+2423 
-2429 AITYIH
+2429 
-2435 TDASNIGLGATLVQ
+2435 
-2449 KFGDKEKVI
+2449 
-2458 SYLSRTLS
+2458 
-2466 KPEQNYSTTE
+2466 
-2476 KECLAVVWSM
+2476 
-2486 SKLRPYLY
+2486 
-2494 GWHFKI
+2494 
-2500 VTDHHALCWL
+2500 
-2510 KNLKDP
+2510 
-2516 TGRLARWAL
+2516 
-2525 KIQEYNFEII
+2525 
-2535 HKSGKKHLDADGLS
+2535 
-2549 RGPLPENEW
+2549 
-2558 DEDYERLFLNQII
+2558 
-2571 DEKDDFIE
+2571 
-2579 NIKENL
+2579 
-2585 SGNKR
+2585 
-2590 SITQNFKEENGCLYK
+2590 
-2605 KNPNPE
+2605 
-2611 GRAWLL
+2611 
-2617 VVPKKRRKEVMSEYH
+2617 
-2632 NHMLKGH
+2632 
-2639 LGVARTTYRLKNKYY
+2639 
-2654 WPSMLKDVSEFV
+2654 
-2666 KTCHLCQSRKGS
+2666 
-2678 NHLPSGLLQPIPPAN
+2678 
-2693 YPFERIGIDFV
+2693 
-2704 GPLPST
+2704 
-2710 KRRRK
+2710 
-2715 WIIVLTD
+2715 
-2722 YYTKYAETKAVSEA
+2722 
-2736 TVKEVSTFLIE
+2736 
-2747 HIILR
+2747 
-2752 HGAPR
+2752 
-2757 FLISDRGSQL
+2757 
-2767 TSNLMKEVMKMCK
+2767 
-2780 VKHCFT
+2780 
-2786 TSYHPQ
+2786 
-2792 TNGLTERLNRTLIN
+2792 
-2806 MISMYV
+2806 
-2812 NTDQKNWDE
+2812 
-2821 ILPFI
+2821 
-2826 THAYNTTIQETT
+2826 
-2838 GYSPF
+2838 
-2843 FLLFG
+2843 
-2848 REPMSL
+2848 
-2854 LDDENIP
+2854 
-2861 TDSNMD
+2861 
-2867 DYDEYIENYLDKIAR
+2867 
-2882 TRQVVINNT
+2882 
-2891 EKTQERM
+2891 
-2898 KRNYDKKHN
+2898 
-2907 EKIYEP
+2907 
-2913 GHLVAVWT
+2913 
-2921 PVRKIGKCEK
+2921 
-2931 LLRKYFGPYR
+2931 
-2941 ILKKLSNV
+2941 
-2949 NYLIEPKDNP
+2949 
-2959 GQDPFIVHVSRLKPY
+2959 
-2974 FERIDEV
+2974 
-2981 THEDVTT
+2981 
-2988 SGEGEVMVETRSG
+2988 
-3001 KMQDPAQERIKA
+3001 
-3013 EESAKPQ
+3013 
-3020 PGATIYKHR
+3020 
-3029 APLPW
+3029 
-3034 NWTKEYQMLF
+3034 
-3044 KKCKSLLMDY
+3044 
-3054 GLGVILSHR
+3054 
-3063 HDRKEECPIAFASRT
+3063 
-3078 LTKAKKR
+3078 
-3085 FSQLE
+3085 
-3090 KKALSITFGVEK
+3090 
-3102 FRQYLLG
+3102 
-3109 RKFVLVTDNRPLI
+3109 
-3122 HIFSSHKPIPIC
+3122 
-3134 GSSRFKRWSLK
+3134 
-3145 LAAFNYTV
+3145 
-3153 EFRKT
+3153 
-3158 SDNSNVDALSRLPL
+3158 
-3172 ESSVRESL
+3172 
-3180 DEDQVLLRKLNE
+3180 
-3192 VPFSFMEVAYET
+3192 
-3204 PQVLRNVIEGNWKFT
+3204 
-3219 RVLRENPLAPYYN
+3219 
-3232 INEELS
+3232 
-3238 LEFGCLQWRERVVV
+3238 
-3252 GALEN
+3252 
-3257 SLPNK
+3257 
-3262 QIVEALTAGVTYDL
+3262 
-3276 KKMIY
+3276 
-3281 TRNPQTPEEWLDYVN
+3281 
-3296 TFQRDLD
+3296 
-3303 RCRPESTPSPGQGHY
+3303 
-3318 RPLYGQF
+3318 
-3325 AFRRPG
+3325 

>member
-1 MNNRSEATTQ
+1 M
-11 VSPLFCQ
+11 
-18 NVVRN
+18 
-23 PSMFSGEISEDPQ
+23 
-36 AWLKGYERVARHNHW
+36 KGYERVARHNHW

-284 VEVRDTNEW
+284 VEVRNTNEW

-300 ICFHCGRPG
+300 VCFHCGRPG

-408 GASYS
+408 GASDS

-525 QRIIVVNRSLV
+525 QRISVVNRSLV

-598 HVCLLSVEPESFSRE
+598 H
-613 RREDDHSDYLLSL
+613 
-626 INPDLP
+626 
-632 KKKKEDLMGLLLSFK
+632 
-647 GVFLPTMKNAN
+647 
-658 KVQNRVKH
+658 
-666 RIHTGDHPP
+666 
-675 IKQRPYRVSKR
+675 
-686 EREIMQKEVDTML
+686 KEVDTML

-763 MDLKTGYWQVEVDER
+763 MNLKTGYWQVEVDER

-877 VDKDGIQPDSEKK
+877 VDKDGIQPDSEKVEAIK
-890 VYQEFLQN
+890 KFPVPKSVCDIQSYLGLCSYYRRFIKNFSKIAAPLQILLK
-898 RCSSTNSSEKDQK
+898 KDQK

-1003 YLYGRPFEVVSD
+1003 YLYGSPFEVVSD

-1113 NFDPLGRRLLLVI
+1113 NFDPLGRRLLL
-1126 PKCMRPDILKEFHDV
+1126 
-1141 PTAGHLGFART
+1141 
-1152 YDRIRKRYFWP
+1152 
-1163 GLYNSVRR
+1163 
-1171 YVAHCKE
+1171 
-1178 CQRRKGEN
+1178 
-1186 KLPAGKLIPIQ
+1186 
-1197 PPSFPFQKIGM
+1197 KIGM

-1230 LSKYAIAKALPSG
+1230 LTKYAIAKALPSG

-1350 FLVHGREAETLLDVL
+1350 FLVYGREAETLLDVL

-1390 LARIHILRAQENN
+1390 LARIHILRSQENN

-1457 VAALEQ
+1457 VEALEQ

-1475 VHVLRMKPY
+1475 VHVHGRCPV
-1484 RDPGQQLVTGDYN
+1484 RGN
-1497 SWDSEDAV
+1497 
-1505 DILEG
+1505 
-1510 GLIVETRSGKMQD
+1510 
-1523 PAQERIKAE
+1523 
-1532 ESAKPQPGATIGRDA
+1532 TIY
-1547 SSDPVVLNPN
+1547 PTPL
-1557 IDIPKYDGTED
+1557 
-1568 PRPWIESLEEIGFL
+1568 F
-1582 YHWADYI
+1582 
-1589 ISRYAAMNMIG
+1589 
-1600 SAKTWLNLHKVSFT
+1600 
-1614 SWENFKSR
+1614 
-1622 LIEDFASDANKE
+1622 
-1634 EMRMRLNRI
+1634 
-1643 QQWNE
+1643 
-1648 PAIRFAEDI
+1648 
-1657 LVLCNKV
+1657 
-1664 DPQMEEETKINWVIG
+1664 
-1679 GLKKEY
+1679 
-1685 SFALHLN
+1685 N
-1692 PPKNTNELLEICKK
+1692 PPKKYILSGILAFIPDEEVTKAMAPFGEILSIRPLPFPTENPLFKHLSSLRREVVLKRRESTDMPAIIPIDYMQRTFKIFVGEDTICLGCKRHGHIKSKCPFNPEIRNNISRTYPEAINPRVLPVIPGPSRETVALNITAKNEYQDDETSSIGSIGSMDSTQLQRELIEC
-1706 LDLFEK
+1706 EK
-1712 NYQERAEK
+1712 CENPEVERIIAAIYERAGISRTIKVQRQLIQHPDLEFMISSYLERQEDIK
-1720 SKALYNGPRSPRP
+1720 SK
-1733 HHQEQWKNATSF
+1733 T
-1745 RRPYQNTSKPQAPAP
+1745 
-1760 RYYQNKPLPQV
+1760 
-1771 SAPRRS
+1771 
-1777 YTPNPEPKPVYPSKI
+1777 
-1792 YNKNPNSN
+1792 
-1800 RNRTEDGRPIC
+1800 
-1811 FKCNKPG
+1811 
-1818 HVARYC
+1818 
-1824 RVRFVRIV
+1824 
-1832 EEDPIVTQ
+1832 
-1840 DKVEE
+1840 
-1845 EIRMDNGTQKS
+1845 
-1856 RPLLYSDL
+1856 YSDL
-1864 DPKYKMNIN
+1864 KSDQ
-1873 VDRIGICE
+1873 RR
-1881 ALIDT
+1881 A
-1886 GADLSVVDLSTA
+1886 
-1898 LNTGLEIINPD
+1898 
-1909 KMCSGPD
+1909 
-1916 GKELDI
+1916 
-1922 VGNIILNIKFDDK
+1922 LNIKIGKMKQILNELTKLSTGNVETPSSKKRPFKASQDDNLDQRERKRQEKRKKSTPPGMK
-1935 TITHQFVIM
+1935 TILPLSTDM
-1944 RTHLRIFILGRDF
+1944 ET
-1957 LKKMNAKIDC
+1957 
-1967 QREIIKYDLTEN
+1967 ETEN
-1979 RDVFKYQQ
+1979 ITD
-1987 KKIKSAKDAIIPELS
+1987 KSTTSIISLDTENDTY
-2002 IKLIN
+2002 KN
-2007 AFVEAEDGEYII
+2007 II
-2019 EENHKMFQTNGLRLA
+2019 EFIIC
-2034 RSLINVVNK
+2034 SDD
-2043 ETYIWITNP
+2043 
-2052 YPRPLKILKNQ
+2052 
-2063 TLCFGSQPAEVNL
+2063 
-2076 MEESEQKEHEEPQ
+2076 
-2089 FQINENL
+2089 QINTIREMKRKNHSLDHQIQVFAETLRERRKNL
-2096 AYTEKEQLKQVL
+2096 
-2108 ERYEDLFSSGLGR
+2108 EDPDS
-2121 SNLAKHRIDTEGAK
+2121 
-2135 PIKHKPYRVS
+2135 
-2145 AKEREIIKEQID
+2145 
-2157 EMLRD
+2157 
-2162 GIIRPSSSPWSFPVI
+2162 
-2177 LVKKRD
+2177 
-2183 GKYRFCVDYRKLND
+2183 
-2197 VTVKDVYPIP
+2197 
-2207 RIDEVLDTLQG
+2207 
-2218 SKYFSAIDLKSG
+2218 DLK
-2230 YWQVE
+2230 
-2235 VEEKDKE
+2235 
-2242 KTAFTTAHGLYEFNV
+2242 
-2257 MPFGL
+2257 
-2262 CNAPATFERNMENR
+2262 
-2276 LGNLRWQICLCYLD
+2276 
-2290 DVIIYSSDFSTH
+2290 
-2302 LKRIEAVLKCF
+2302 
-2313 REANLKLNNKKCQF
+2313 
-2327 AFEELEILGHITNQ
+2327 
-2341 QGIKPAEHNIKA
+2341 
-2353 IRDFPR
+2353 
-2359 PKKIKEVQ
+2359 
-2367 SFLGMCS
+2367 
-2374 YYRKFIKGFSKIADP
+2374 
-2389 LTSLIK
+2389 
-2395 KNVPFTWTENQEKAF
+2395 
-2410 QTLKVAL
+2410 
-2417 INPPIL
+2417 
-2423 GHFDPN
+2423 
-2429 AITYIH
+2429 
-2435 TDASNIGLGATLVQ
+2435 
-2449 KFGDKEKVI
+2449 
-2458 SYLSRTLS
+2458 
-2466 KPEQNYSTTE
+2466 
-2476 KECLAVVWSM
+2476 
-2486 SKLRPYLY
+2486 
-2494 GWHFKI
+2494 
-2500 VTDHHALCWL
+2500 
-2510 KNLKDP
+2510 
-2516 TGRLARWAL
+2516 
-2525 KIQEYNFEII
+2525 
-2535 HKSGKKHLDADGLS
+2535 
-2549 RGPLPENEW
+2549 
-2558 DEDYERLFLNQII
+2558 
-2571 DEKDDFIE
+2571 
-2579 NIKENL
+2579 
-2585 SGNKR
+2585 
-2590 SITQNFKEENGCLYK
+2590 
-2605 KNPNPE
+2605 
-2611 GRAWLL
+2611 
-2617 VVPKKRRKEVMSEYH
+2617 
-2632 NHMLKGH
+2632 
-2639 LGVARTTYRLKNKYY
+2639 
-2654 WPSMLKDVSEFV
+2654 
-2666 KTCHLCQSRKGS
+2666 
-2678 NHLPSGLLQPIPPAN
+2678 
-2693 YPFERIGIDFV
+2693 
-2704 GPLPST
+2704 
-2710 KRRRK
+2710 
-2715 WIIVLTD
+2715 
-2722 YYTKYAETKAVSEA
+2722 
-2736 TVKEVSTFLIE
+2736 
-2747 HIILR
+2747 
-2752 HGAPR
+2752 
-2757 FLISDRGSQL
+2757 
-2767 TSNLMKEVMKMCK
+2767 
-2780 VKHCFT
+2780 
-2786 TSYHPQ
+2786 
-2792 TNGLTERLNRTLIN
+2792 
-2806 MISMYV
+2806 MI
-2812 NTDQKNWDE
+2812 
-2821 ILPFI
+2821 
-2826 THAYNTTIQETT
+2826 
-2838 GYSPF
+2838 
-2843 FLLFG
+2843 
-2848 REPMSL
+2848 
-2854 LDDENIP
+2854 
-2861 TDSNMD
+2861 
-2867 DYDEYIENYLDKIAR
+2867 
-2882 TRQVVINNT
+2882 
-2891 EKTQERM
+2891 
-2898 KRNYDKKHN
+2898 YDKK
-2907 EKIYEP
+2907 
-2913 GHLVAVWT
+2913 
-2921 PVRKIGKCEK
+2921 
-2931 LLRKYFGPYR
+2931 
-2941 ILKKLSNV
+2941 
-2949 NYLIEPKDNP
+2949 IE
-2959 GQDPFIVHVSRLKPY
+2959 
-2974 FERIDEV
+2974 E
-2981 THEDVTT
+2981 
-2988 SGEGEVMVETRSG
+2988 
-3001 KMQDPAQERIKA
+3001 A
-3013 EESAKPQ
+3013 EWIMK
-3020 PGATIYKHR
+3020 
-3029 APLPW
+3029 
-3034 NWTKEYQMLF
+3034 
-3044 KKCKSLLMDY
+3044 
-3054 GLGVILSHR
+3054 
-3063 HDRKEECPIAFASRT
+3063 
-3078 LTKAKKR
+3078 
-3085 FSQLE
+3085 
-3090 KKALSITFGVEK
+3090 
-3102 FRQYLLG
+3102 
-3109 RKFVLVTDNRPLI
+3109 
-3122 HIFSSHKPIPIC
+3122 
-3134 GSSRFKRWSLK
+3134 
-3145 LAAFNYTV
+3145 
-3153 EFRKT
+3153 
-3158 SDNSNVDALSRLPL
+3158 
-3172 ESSVRESL
+3172 
-3180 DEDQVLLRKLNE
+3180 
-3192 VPFSFMEVAYET
+3192 
-3204 PQVLRNVIEGNWKFT
+3204 
-3219 RVLRENPLAPYYN
+3219 
-3232 INEELS
+3232 
-3238 LEFGCLQWRERVVV
+3238 
-3252 GALEN
+3252 
-3257 SLPNK
+3257 
-3262 QIVEALTAGVTYDL
+3262 
-3276 KKMIY
+3276 
-3281 TRNPQTPEEWLDYVN
+3281 
-3296 TFQRDLD
+3296 
-3303 RCRPESTPSPGQGHY
+3303 
-3318 RPLYGQF
+3318 
-3325 AFRRPG
+3325 

>member
-270 NTWYAPKVEASGSR
+270 NTWYAPKTRKFPWSQCYKTSQPVSSAFTIGKLRAAPSNGGEAAAQ
-284 VEVRDTNEW
+284 
-293 RTPDGTP
+293 P
-300 ICFHCGRPG
+300 IIPPLST
-309 HVVRYCRDRRRLLD
+309 V
-323 ERRDEMYQDRARTMT
+323 
-338 NSGRNNNSN
+338 
-347 DADQRVNT
+347 
-355 RRYRSP
+355 
-361 SPSPRRGSSPG
+361 
-372 RSATRRASQS
+372 
-382 PRLVKMT
+382 VKMT

-525 QRIIVVNRSLV
+525 QRISVLNRSLV

-666 RIHTGDHPP
+666 RIHTGDHHP

-790 LYEFMVMPFGLCNA
+790 LYEFMVIPFGLCNA

-856 LTINPD
+856 LTINQD

-877 VDKDGIQPDSEKK
+877 VDKDGIQPDSEKVEAIK
-890 VYQEFLQN
+890 KFPVPKSVCDIQSYLGLCSYYRRFIKNFSKIAAPLQILLK
-898 RCSSTNSSEKDQK
+898 KDQK

-1186 KLPAGKLIPIQ
+1186 KLPAGKLIPIK

-1230 LSKYAIAKALPSG
+1230 LTKYAIAKALPSG

-1457 VAALEQ
+1457 VEALEQ
-1463 SSRRRRRSQKDV
+1463 SPRRRRRSQKDV

-1510 GLIVETRSGKMQD
+1510 GLHIINYYFILPKRLVTFITVTSGGDKLDHPFAAQAIRRSRRIQGLNPLEYSKMQHEGRETPQGEYHFKPIRNPSIFSGEPGQSSEKWLKEYHRVARFNCWD
-1523 PAQERIKAE
+1523 SSMCLANVYFFLSGTAKVWFENVE
-1532 ESAKPQPGATIGRDA
+1532 EQI
-1547 SSDPVVLNPN
+1547 
-1557 IDIPKYDGTED
+1557 
-1568 PRPWIESLEEIGFL
+1568 
-1582 YHWADYI
+1582 
-1589 ISRYAAMNMIG
+1589 
-1600 SAKTWLNLHKVSFT
+1600 T
-1614 SWENFKSR
+1614 SWE
-1622 LIEDFASDANKE
+1622 
-1634 EMRMRLNRI
+1634 
-1643 QQWNE
+1643 
-1648 PAIRFAEDI
+1648 
-1657 LVLCNKV
+1657 
-1664 DPQMEEETKINWVIG
+1664 
-1679 GLKKEY
+1679 
-1685 SFALHLN
+1685 
-1692 PPKNTNELLEICKK
+1692 
-1706 LDLFEK
+1706 LFETMLSQAFGHHASEK
-1712 NYQERAEK
+1712 DQVLEKLKARAQGKGESSEAYIQDVLYLCRQINPNMNENEK
-1720 SKALYNGPRSPRP
+1720 VAHLVKGVSEEIYRAIVTFEIATTEEFIRWCRKIELSQKKRVNTRIVFDRLPNAAAINPAESESMEDLIRRIVREEIYHAL
-1733 HHQEQWKNATSF
+1733 
-1745 RRPYQNTSKPQAPAP
+1745 
-1760 RYYQNKPLPQV
+1760 
-1771 SAPRRS
+1771 
-1777 YTPNPEPKPVYPSKI
+1777 NPEPATLKPSSLDQIIREEVERNLSAISQPVQRSMPRQQY
-1792 YNKNPNSN
+1792 SN
-1800 RNRTEDGRPIC
+1800 RPQIFKQTPRQQFLNQRPPVPNQTSPQRRTDEWRTHENVPIC
-1811 FKCNKPG
+1811 FHCGRPG

-1824 RVRFVRIV
+1824 RDRRRVFEEARNVEALVDSGADYSVISESFRRYLKIPFFAEKGPVLRVANRKHIETLGRCNLKVSIEELEIYFTFVVFSECSHHIILGLDFFRATSAVIDCGRGEIHLKESV
-1832 EEDPIVTQ
+1832 NDGLEEDLPTHALEDCFVPARSIKKITVINEDIRGGKDLMIEGSKDLILKKELVIPSSIINFHHGRGEIWVT
-1840 DKVEE
+1840 
-1845 EIRMDNGTQKS
+1845 NGTSQKQIIPAGMLVGYLRKIGS
-1856 RPLLYSDL
+1856 SGIYS
-1864 DPKYKMNIN
+1864 
-1873 VDRIGICE
+1873 VD
-1881 ALIDT
+1881 
-1886 GADLSVVDLSTA
+1886 TA
-1898 LNTGLEIINPD
+1898 E
-1909 KMCSGPD
+1909 
-1916 GKELDI
+1916 
-1922 VGNIILNIKFDDK
+1922 DDK
-1935 TITHQFVIM
+1935 TQSNIKNEDRRQQ
-1944 RTHLRIFILGRDF
+1944 ILSLVDERLNEEQKSMIAECLEKYSEVFDF
-1957 LKKMNAKIDC
+1957 DRKSFSTTSNVKHKIDTSDS
-1967 QREIIKYDLTEN
+1967 R
-1979 RDVFKYQQ
+1979 
-1987 KKIKSAKDAIIPELS
+1987 
-2002 IKLIN
+2002 
-2007 AFVEAEDGEYII
+2007 
-2019 EENHKMFQTNGLRLA
+2019 
-2034 RSLINVVNK
+2034 
-2043 ETYIWITNP
+2043 
-2052 YPRPLKILKNQ
+2052 
-2063 TLCFGSQPAEVNL
+2063 
-2076 MEESEQKEHEEPQ
+2076 
-2089 FQINENL
+2089 
-2096 AYTEKEQLKQVL
+2096 
-2108 ERYEDLFSSGLGR
+2108 
-2121 SNLAKHRIDTEGAK
+2121 
-2135 PIKHKPYRVS
+2135 PIKQRPYRVS
-2145 AKEREIIKEQID
+2145 PVERRAIQSEVDKMIK
-2157 EMLRD
+2157 M
-2162 GIIRPSSSPWSFPVI
+2162 GIVQPSESPWSSPVV
-2177 LVKKRD
+2177 LVKKKD
-2183 GKYRFCVDYRKLND
+2183 GSWRFCVKTTESLTRSPKRMYDII
-2197 VTVKDVYPIP
+2197 VYATSFKEHIE
-2207 RIDEVLDTLQG
+2207 RLGKVLRCIQQ
-2218 SKYFSAIDLKSG
+2218 A
-2230 YWQVE
+2230 
-2235 VEEKDKE
+2235 
-2242 KTAFTTAHGLYEFNV
+2242 
-2257 MPFGL
+2257 GL
-2262 CNAPATFERNMENR
+2262 CINHEKCRFGSREIKV
-2276 LGNLRWQICLCYLD
+2276 LG
-2290 DVIIYSSDFSTH
+2290 H
-2302 LKRIEAVLKCF
+2302 LVTESGIRPDPDKIEA
-2313 REANLKLNNKKCQF
+2313 
-2327 AFEELEILGHITNQ
+2327 ITN
-2341 QGIKPAEHNIKA
+2341 
-2353 IRDFPR
+2353 FPT
-2359 PKKIKEVQ
+2359 PKTTTEER
-2367 SFLGMCS
+2367 SFMGLCS
-2374 YYRKFIKGFSKIADP
+2374 YYRRFVKDFANKAKPLHDLLRNNVKFFWSNEQEQSFQILKSALTTDP
-2389 LTSLIK
+2389 
-2395 KNVPFTWTENQEKAF
+2395 V
-2410 QTLKVAL
+2410 
-2417 INPPIL
+2417 L
-2423 GHFDPN
+2423 GHFKED
-2429 AITYIH
+2429 AETLVH
-2435 TDASNIGLGATLVQ
+2435 TDASGYGVGAVLTQLVE
-2449 KFGDKEKVI
+2449 GKEKPI
-2458 SYLSRTLS
+2458 AYASRTLNAA
-2466 KPEQNYSTTE
+2466 ERNYSTTE
-2476 KECLAVVWSM
+2476 RECLAVVWAIY
-2486 SKLRPYLY
+2486 KFRPYLF
-2494 GWHFKI
+2494 GKHFT
-2500 VTDHHALCWL
+2500 VVSDHHSLCWL
-2510 KNLKDP
+2510 ANNGKRHQDADCLSRSPLPQSNEDNIPELSSITDIRKEQRSDVQ
-2516 TGRLARWAL
+2516 T
-2525 KIQEYNFEII
+2525 KKIIQEIDS
-2535 HKSGKKHLDADGLS
+2535 KSESGYK
-2549 RGPLPENEW
+2549 
-2558 DEDYERLFLNQII
+2558 II
-2571 DEKDDFIE
+2571 DGI
-2579 NIKENL
+2579 
-2585 SGNKR
+2585 
-2590 SITQNFKEENGCLYK
+2590 LYR
-2605 KNPNPE
+2605 KNYDPMGKP
-2611 GRAWLL
+2611 WLL
-2617 VVPKKRRKEVMSEYH
+2617 VVPKQMRVDILREAHDAPMA
-2632 NHMLKGH
+2632 GH
-2639 LGVARTTYRLKNKYY
+2639 LGFAKTYDRVRRKYFWPGLHRSVRQYVAHCR
-2654 WPSMLKDVSEFV
+2654 E
-2666 KTCHLCQSRKGS
+2666 CQRRKGS
-2678 NHLPSGLLQPIPPAN
+2678 TERPPGQLVPIPPVSR
-2693 YPFERIGIDFV
+2693 PFEKIGIDLLGRFPTSND
-2704 GPLPST
+2704 GN
-2710 KRRRK
+2710 K
-2715 WIIVLTD
+2715 WTVVATD
-2722 YYTKYAETKAVSEA
+2722 YLTRYAMTKAIPNGSSE
-2736 TVKEVSTFLIE
+2736 EVGKFIVE
-2747 HIILR
+2747 DVILK

-2757 FLISDRGSQL
+2757 ELISDRGRTFISHTIRDINNL
-2767 TSNLMKEVMKMCK
+2767 CGTTHRFTSA
-2780 VKHCFT
+2780 
-2786 TSYHPQ
+2786 YHPQ
-2792 TNGLTERLNRTLIN
+2792 TNGLTERLNKTLGD
-2806 MISMYV
+2806 M
-2812 NTDQKNWDE
+2812 
-2821 ILPFI
+2821 
-2826 THAYNTTIQETT
+2826 
-2838 GYSPF
+2838 
-2843 FLLFG
+2843 
-2848 REPMSL
+2848 
-2854 LDDENIP
+2854 
-2861 TDSNMD
+2861 
-2867 DYDEYIENYLDKIAR
+2867 
-2882 TRQVVINNT
+2882 
-2891 EKTQERM
+2891 
-2898 KRNYDKKHN
+2898 
-2907 EKIYEP
+2907 
-2913 GHLVAVWT
+2913 
-2921 PVRKIGKCEK
+2921 
-2931 LLRKYFGPYR
+2931 
-2941 ILKKLSNV
+2941 LS
-2949 NYLIEPKDNP
+2949 
-2959 GQDPFIVHVSRLKPY
+2959 
-2974 FERIDEV
+2974 
-2981 THEDVTT
+2981 
-2988 SGEGEVMVETRSG
+2988 
-3001 KMQDPAQERIKA
+3001 
-3013 EESAKPQ
+3013 
-3020 PGATIYKHR
+3020 
-3029 APLPW
+3029 
-3034 NWTKEYQMLF
+3034 
-3044 KKCKSLLMDY
+3044 
-3054 GLGVILSHR
+3054 
-3063 HDRKEECPIAFASRT
+3063 
-3078 LTKAKKR
+3078 
-3085 FSQLE
+3085 
-3090 KKALSITFGVEK
+3090 
-3102 FRQYLLG
+3102 
-3109 RKFVLVTDNRPLI
+3109 
-3122 HIFSSHKPIPIC
+3122 
-3134 GSSRFKRWSLK
+3134 
-3145 LAAFNYTV
+3145 
-3153 EFRKT
+3153 
-3158 SDNSNVDALSRLPL
+3158 
-3172 ESSVRESL
+3172 
-3180 DEDQVLLRKLNE
+3180 
-3192 VPFSFMEVAYET
+3192 
-3204 PQVLRNVIEGNWKFT
+3204 
-3219 RVLRENPLAPYYN
+3219 
-3232 INEELS
+3232 
-3238 LEFGCLQWRERVVV
+3238 
-3252 GALEN
+3252 
-3257 SLPNK
+3257 
-3262 QIVEALTAGVTYDL
+3262 
-3276 KKMIY
+3276 
-3281 TRNPQTPEEWLDYVN
+3281 
-3296 TFQRDLD
+3296 
-3303 RCRPESTPSPGQGHY
+3303 
-3318 RPLYGQF
+3318 
-3325 AFRRPG
+3325 

>member
-1 MNNRSEATTQ
+1 MDSGWSYGTTYWIPVAHNTNSREDIHITRMALIDHIALSKSLSQEMRLFESQQFLERNLRRDVQWLKERLRTLGTEFVLYSWAGSRWRNVTGWEQIWLWKDGAPALPRYRVVTALAAPFVRPATILWNGTCLLGVPCLQVDSHYPDDIIQAFRDARNRHPSPRYNATCCAGIAIDLLNSVARDLAFDFDLYLVADGSFGANRGRGWTGVTRDLMSGAAHLAFTAFSITSGRSRVIDFSVPYFHSGVSCLTYYQYREAPLYAFLVPFSVQLWVAIFGSLTITAIAAASYEWVSPFGLNPWGRQRTKNFTLASALWVMWSLLFSHLVAFKAPKSWPNKVLINLWGCFSVIFLASYTANIAALFAGLSFNLRVDDFHDASVVGALENSLPNKQIVEALTAGVTYDLKKMIYTRNPQTPEEWLDYVNTIQKWPVTSARGQPTPQRDLDCWRPESTPSSGQGHYRPQYGQAAFRRPGEHYYDDFIIFSDSFEEHLEHLRLFFQLCRAENIRLNLNKCQLCKTSISFLGYEITQGTYKPHLTNTQVIGTIQPPTNVKTLQSFLGVVNVYHKFIPHYAQLRSPLNILLKKNIPFKWTLECQKAFEDLKSSLTASPVLHIFKEDLPCFLYCDASTLGISGILKQKDENGEEHPVQYFSRSLRKYEQNYSISELECLAIIESIEYFRVYLLGRHFTIYSDHQALVYLKNIKNPSGGLFRWSLRLSPYTFDIHYLKGKKQLEADLLSRQPFCGFLEAQQLEEHQHRVPEKYQSLINTDGLAIITKKGVPRVVVPDTLRNKLLQKAHEWYNHPGITQLTRLITSQYYWDGDLVLVKVHRHPNTPKLEPNYTGPYEILEILSPQVVRINRPNRPLQLQTEIINIEKLRRYVENIPHITPPTDLPDSPPRRNYFLFPYRHFTTDILGDSGSSRPRKWFQPFNHLDNSIFTDERFYKPDFPITFKTTFSSIWWRCWVPKEEERSIRRSRRLQGLTPDNTATMNNRSEATTQ

-300 ICFHCGRPG
+300 VCFHCGRPG

-347 DADQRVNT
+347 DADQRVST

-525 QRIIVVNRSLV
+525 QRISVVNRSLV

-580 QMIPKGMNLGR
+580 QMIPKGMNL
-591 MCDIETE
+591 
-598 HVCLLSVEPESFSRE
+598 
-613 RREDDHSDYLLSL
+613 
-626 INPDLP
+626 
-632 KKKKEDLMGLLLSFK
+632 

-877 VDKDGIQPDSEKK
+877 VDKDGIQPDSEKVEAIK
-890 VYQEFLQN
+890 KFPVPKSVCDIQSYLGLCSYYRRFIKNFSKIAAPLQILLK
-898 RCSSTNSSEKDQK
+898 KDQK

-1039 QDFDATITYKSGVK
+1039 QDFEATITYKSGVK

-1186 KLPAGKLIPIQ
+1186 KLPAGKLIPIK

-1230 LSKYAIAKALPSG
+1230 LTKYAIAKALPSG

-1457 VAALEQ
+1457 VEALEQ

-1510 GLIVETRSGKMQD
+1510 GLRGDLDVLIGDTAILDFYRGND
-1523 PAQERIKAE
+1523 P
-1532 ESAKPQPGATIGRDA
+1532 GC
-1547 SSDPVVLNPN
+1547 
-1557 IDIPKYDGTED
+1557 
-1568 PRPWIESLEEIGFL
+1568 
-1582 YHWADYI
+1582 
-1589 ISRYAAMNMIG
+1589 
-1600 SAKTWLNLHKVSFT
+1600 NLHLLGEAIFDDSYAIGMQKGLPLKLRTEKYVQG
-1614 SWENFKSR
+1614 SR
-1622 LIEDFASDANKE
+1622 VDK
-1634 EMRMRLNRI
+1634 
-1643 QQWNE
+1643 E
-1648 PAIRFAEDI
+1648 PARVKQQSVPGSPDSGTSGRGA
-1657 LVLCNKV
+1657 
-1664 DPQMEEETKINWVIG
+1664 G
-1679 GLKKEY
+1679 
-1685 SFALHLN
+1685 
-1692 PPKNTNELLEICKK
+1692 
-1706 LDLFEK
+1706 
-1712 NYQERAEK
+1712 RAD
-1720 SKALYNGPRSPRP
+1720 
-1733 HHQEQWKNATSF
+1733 T
-1745 RRPYQNTSKPQAPAP
+1745 
-1760 RYYQNKPLPQV
+1760 LPV
-1771 SAPRRS
+1771 
-1777 YTPNPEPKPVYPSKI
+1777 
-1792 YNKNPNSN
+1792 
-1800 RNRTEDGRPIC
+1800 
-1811 FKCNKPG
+1811 
-1818 HVARYC
+1818 
-1824 RVRFVRIV
+1824 
-1832 EEDPIVTQ
+1832 
-1840 DKVEE
+1840 VEE
-1845 EIRMDNGTQKS
+1845 EDEEPEPSKS
-1856 RPLLYSDL
+1856 SPVKRPDTLNLSA
-1864 DPKYKMNIN
+1864 PKRKTLRRQ
-1873 VDRIGICE
+1873 D
-1881 ALIDT
+1881 
-1886 GADLSVVDLSTA
+1886 SF
-1898 LNTGLEIINPD
+1898 
-1909 KMCSGPD
+1909 
-1916 GKELDI
+1916 DI
-1922 VGNIILNIKFDDK
+1922 
-1935 TITHQFVIM
+1935 
-1944 RTHLRIFILGRDF
+1944 
-1957 LKKMNAKIDC
+1957 
-1967 QREIIKYDLTEN
+1967 REIKSEETQETPKGIVKSFSADDISQKIEA
-1979 RDVFKYQQ
+1979 DV
-1987 KKIKSAKDAIIPELS
+1987 
-2002 IKLIN
+2002 
-2007 AFVEAEDGEYII
+2007 
-2019 EENHKMFQTNGLRLA
+2019 T
-2034 RSLINVVNK
+2034 
-2043 ETYIWITNP
+2043 
-2052 YPRPLKILKNQ
+2052 
-2063 TLCFGSQPAEVNL
+2063 
-2076 MEESEQKEHEEPQ
+2076 
-2089 FQINENL
+2089 
-2096 AYTEKEQLKQVL
+2096 
-2108 ERYEDLFSSGLGR
+2108 
-2121 SNLAKHRIDTEGAK
+2121 
-2135 PIKHKPYRVS
+2135 
-2145 AKEREIIKEQID
+2145 
-2157 EMLRD
+2157 
-2162 GIIRPSSSPWSFPVI
+2162 PSS
-2177 LVKKRD
+2177 
-2183 GKYRFCVDYRKLND
+2183 
-2197 VTVKDVYPIP
+2197 
-2207 RIDEVLDTLQG
+2207 
-2218 SKYFSAIDLKSG
+2218 
-2230 YWQVE
+2230 
-2235 VEEKDKE
+2235 
-2242 KTAFTTAHGLYEFNV
+2242 
-2257 MPFGL
+2257 
-2262 CNAPATFERNMENR
+2262 
-2276 LGNLRWQICLCYLD
+2276 D
-2290 DVIIYSSDFSTH
+2290 D
-2302 LKRIEAVLKCF
+2302 
-2313 REANLKLNNKKCQF
+2313 
-2327 AFEELEILGHITNQ
+2327 
-2341 QGIKPAEHNIKA
+2341 
-2353 IRDFPR
+2353 
-2359 PKKIKEVQ
+2359 
-2367 SFLGMCS
+2367 
-2374 YYRKFIKGFSKIADP
+2374 
-2389 LTSLIK
+2389 
-2395 KNVPFTWTENQEKAF
+2395 
-2410 QTLKVAL
+2410 
-2417 INPPIL
+2417 
-2423 GHFDPN
+2423 
-2429 AITYIH
+2429 
-2435 TDASNIGLGATLVQ
+2435 
-2449 KFGDKEKVI
+2449 
-2458 SYLSRTLS
+2458 
-2466 KPEQNYSTTE
+2466 
-2476 KECLAVVWSM
+2476 
-2486 SKLRPYLY
+2486 
-2494 GWHFKI
+2494 
-2500 VTDHHALCWL
+2500 
-2510 KNLKDP
+2510 
-2516 TGRLARWAL
+2516 
-2525 KIQEYNFEII
+2525 
-2535 HKSGKKHLDADGLS
+2535 
-2549 RGPLPENEW
+2549 
-2558 DEDYERLFLNQII
+2558 
-2571 DEKDDFIE
+2571 
-2579 NIKENL
+2579 
-2585 SGNKR
+2585 
-2590 SITQNFKEENGCLYK
+2590 
-2605 KNPNPE
+2605 
-2611 GRAWLL
+2611 
-2617 VVPKKRRKEVMSEYH
+2617 
-2632 NHMLKGH
+2632 
-2639 LGVARTTYRLKNKYY
+2639 
-2654 WPSMLKDVSEFV
+2654 
-2666 KTCHLCQSRKGS
+2666 SRK
-2678 NHLPSGLLQPIPPAN
+2678 
-2693 YPFERIGIDFV
+2693 
-2704 GPLPST
+2704 
-2710 KRRRK
+2710 
-2715 WIIVLTD
+2715 
-2722 YYTKYAETKAVSEA
+2722 
-2736 TVKEVSTFLIE
+2736 
-2747 HIILR
+2747 
-2752 HGAPR
+2752 
-2757 FLISDRGSQL
+2757 
-2767 TSNLMKEVMKMCK
+2767 
-2780 VKHCFT
+2780 
-2786 TSYHPQ
+2786 
-2792 TNGLTERLNRTLIN
+2792 
-2806 MISMYV
+2806 
-2812 NTDQKNWDE
+2812 
-2821 ILPFI
+2821 
-2826 THAYNTTIQETT
+2826 
-2838 GYSPF
+2838 
-2843 FLLFG
+2843 
-2848 REPMSL
+2848 
-2854 LDDENIP
+2854 
-2861 TDSNMD
+2861 
-2867 DYDEYIENYLDKIAR
+2867 
-2882 TRQVVINNT
+2882 
-2891 EKTQERM
+2891 
-2898 KRNYDKKHN
+2898 
-2907 EKIYEP
+2907 
-2913 GHLVAVWT
+2913 
-2921 PVRKIGKCEK
+2921 
-2931 LLRKYFGPYR
+2931 
-2941 ILKKLSNV
+2941 
-2949 NYLIEPKDNP
+2949 
-2959 GQDPFIVHVSRLKPY
+2959 
-2974 FERIDEV
+2974 
-2981 THEDVTT
+2981 
-2988 SGEGEVMVETRSG
+2988 
-3001 KMQDPAQERIKA
+3001 
-3013 EESAKPQ
+3013 
-3020 PGATIYKHR
+3020 
-3029 APLPW
+3029 
-3034 NWTKEYQMLF
+3034 
-3044 KKCKSLLMDY
+3044 
-3054 GLGVILSHR
+3054 
-3063 HDRKEECPIAFASRT
+3063 
-3078 LTKAKKR
+3078 
-3085 FSQLE
+3085 
-3090 KKALSITFGVEK
+3090 
-3102 FRQYLLG
+3102 
-3109 RKFVLVTDNRPLI
+3109 
-3122 HIFSSHKPIPIC
+3122 
-3134 GSSRFKRWSLK
+3134 
-3145 LAAFNYTV
+3145 
-3153 EFRKT
+3153 
-3158 SDNSNVDALSRLPL
+3158 NS
-3172 ESSVRESL
+3172 
-3180 DEDQVLLRKLNE
+3180 
-3192 VPFSFMEVAYET
+3192 
-3204 PQVLRNVIEGNWKFT
+3204 
-3219 RVLRENPLAPYYN
+3219 
-3232 INEELS
+3232 
-3238 LEFGCLQWRERVVV
+3238 
-3252 GALEN
+3252 
-3257 SLPNK
+3257 
-3262 QIVEALTAGVTYDL
+3262 
-3276 KKMIY
+3276 
-3281 TRNPQTPEEWLDYVN
+3281 
-3296 TFQRDLD
+3296 
-3303 RCRPESTPSPGQGHY
+3303 
-3318 RPLYGQF
+3318 
-3325 AFRRPG
+3325 

>member
-1 MNNRSEATTQ
+1 MNASSFGKDARGEAREVRAQWNMAEISWVPKEEERSIRRSRRLQGLTPDNTATMNNRSEATTQ

-179 GRRVTASKFERL
+179 GRRVTDSKFERL

-227 EPRISSLEEIVK
+227 DPRISSLEEIVK

-270 NTWYAPKVEASGSR
+270 NTWYAPKTRKFPWSQCYKTSQPVSSAFTIGKLRAAPSNGGEAAAQ
-284 VEVRDTNEW
+284 
-293 RTPDGTP
+293 P
-300 ICFHCGRPG
+300 IIPPLST
-309 HVVRYCRDRRRLLD
+309 V
-323 ERRDEMYQDRARTMT
+323 
-338 NSGRNNNSN
+338 
-347 DADQRVNT
+347 
-355 RRYRSP
+355 
-361 SPSPRRGSSPG
+361 
-372 RSATRRASQS
+372 
-382 PRLVKMT
+382 VKMT

-525 QRIIVVNRSLV
+525 QRISVLNRSLV

-730 FRRLNH
+730 FRRLNQ

-758 RYYST
+758 HPFQMT
-763 MDLKTGYWQVEVDER
+763 MHSYFTALPPGCRQRPRCPSYCSLRSPAVGQDLCRASSGAHGRRPSGCVSSGSH
-778 DREKTAFVTPDG
+778 AGNG

-877 VDKDGIQPDSEKK
+877 VDKDGIQPDSEKVEAIK
-890 VYQEFLQN
+890 KFPVPKSVCDIQSYLGLCSYYRRFIKNFSKIAAPLQILLK
-898 RCSSTNSSEKDQK
+898 KDQK

-1126 PKCMRPDILKEFHDV
+1126 PKRMRPDILKEFHDV

-1186 KLPAGKLIPIQ
+1186 KLPAGKLIPIK

-1230 LSKYAIAKALPSG
+1230 LTKYAIAKALPSG

-1457 VAALEQ
+1457 VEALEQ

-1510 GLIVETRSGKMQD
+1510 ELIQGLNPLEYSKMQHEGRETPQGEYHFKHIRNPSIFSGEPGQSPEKWLKEYHRVARYNCWD
-1523 PAQERIKAE
+1523 SSMCLANVYFFLSGTAKVWFENVE
-1532 ESAKPQPGATIGRDA
+1532 EKI
-1547 SSDPVVLNPN
+1547 
-1557 IDIPKYDGTED
+1557 
-1568 PRPWIESLEEIGFL
+1568 
-1582 YHWADYI
+1582 
-1589 ISRYAAMNMIG
+1589 
-1600 SAKTWLNLHKVSFT
+1600 T
-1614 SWENFKSR
+1614 SWEIFETMLSQAFGHYSSEKDQLLEKLKAR
-1622 LIEDFASDANKE
+1622 AQGKE
-1634 EMRMRLNRI
+1634 ESSEAYIQDVLYLCRQINPNMNENEKVAHLVKGVSEEIYRAIVTFEIATTEEFIRWCRKIELSQKKRVNTRIVFDRLPNAAAINPAESESMEDLIRRI
-1643 QQWNE
+1643 VREEIHHALNPE
-1648 PAIRFAEDI
+1648 PATLKPSSLDLIIREEVERNLSAISQPIPLKTKRNAVALSPIQSISSPPKPGKLRRATETGGKAADESINPPPIITANMKRNYVVIIINGQNVEALVDSGADYSVISENFRRYLKIPFFAEKGPVLRVANRKHIETLGRCNLKVSIEELEIYFTFVVFSECSHHIILGLDFFRATSAVIDCGKGEIHLKESVNDGLEEDLPTHALEDCFIPARSIKKITVINEDI
-1657 LVLCNKV
+1657 R
-1664 DPQMEEETKINWVIG
+1664 G
-1679 GLKKEY
+1679 GKDLMIEGSKDLILKKELVIP
-1685 SFALHLN
+1685 SSIINFHHGRG
-1692 PPKNTNELLEICKK
+1692 EI
-1706 LDLFEK
+1706 
-1712 NYQERAEK
+1712 
-1720 SKALYNGPRSPRP
+1720 
-1733 HHQEQWKNATSF
+1733 W
-1745 RRPYQNTSKPQAPAP
+1745 
-1760 RYYQNKPLPQV
+1760 
-1771 SAPRRS
+1771 
-1777 YTPNPEPKPVYPSKI
+1777 
-1792 YNKNPNSN
+1792 
-1800 RNRTEDGRPIC
+1800 
-1811 FKCNKPG
+1811 
-1818 HVARYC
+1818 
-1824 RVRFVRIV
+1824 
-1832 EEDPIVTQ
+1832 VT
-1840 DKVEE
+1840 
-1845 EIRMDNGTQKS
+1845 NGTSQNQIIPAGMLVGYLRKIGS
-1856 RPLLYSDL
+1856 SGIYS
-1864 DPKYKMNIN
+1864 
-1873 VDRIGICE
+1873 VD
-1881 ALIDT
+1881 
-1886 GADLSVVDLSTA
+1886 TA
-1898 LNTGLEIINPD
+1898 E
-1909 KMCSGPD
+1909 
-1916 GKELDI
+1916 
-1922 VGNIILNIKFDDK
+1922 DDK
-1935 TITHQFVIM
+1935 TQSNIKSEDRRQQ
-1944 RTHLRIFILGRDF
+1944 ILSLVDERLDKEQKSMIVECLEKYSEVFDF
-1957 LKKMNAKIDC
+1957 ERKSFSTTSNVKHKIDTSDS
-1967 QREIIKYDLTEN
+1967 R
-1979 RDVFKYQQ
+1979 
-1987 KKIKSAKDAIIPELS
+1987 
-2002 IKLIN
+2002 
-2007 AFVEAEDGEYII
+2007 
-2019 EENHKMFQTNGLRLA
+2019 
-2034 RSLINVVNK
+2034 
-2043 ETYIWITNP
+2043 
-2052 YPRPLKILKNQ
+2052 
-2063 TLCFGSQPAEVNL
+2063 
-2076 MEESEQKEHEEPQ
+2076 
-2089 FQINENL
+2089 
-2096 AYTEKEQLKQVL
+2096 
-2108 ERYEDLFSSGLGR
+2108 
-2121 SNLAKHRIDTEGAK
+2121 
-2135 PIKHKPYRVS
+2135 PIKQRPYRVS
-2145 AKEREIIKEQID
+2145 PVERRAIQSEVDKMIK
-2157 EMLRD
+2157 M
-2162 GIIRPSSSPWSFPVI
+2162 GIVQPSESPWSSPVV
-2177 LVKKRD
+2177 LVKKKD
-2183 GKYRFCVDYRKLND
+2183 GSWRFCVDYRKLNK
-2197 VTVKDVYPIP
+2197 VTKKDVYPLP
-2207 RIDEVLDTLQG
+2207 RNDDVLDSLTG
-2218 SKYFSAIDLKSG
+2218 AKFFSSMDLRTG
-2230 YWQVE
+2230 YWQIE
-2235 VEEKDKE
+2235 IDEEDRE
-2242 KTAFTTAHGLYEFNV
+2242 KTAFITPDGLYEFRV

-2262 CNAPATFERNMENR
+2262 CNAPATFERMMDK
-2276 LGNLRWQICLCYLD
+2276 LLAGLKWTICLCYLD
-2290 DVIIYSSDFSTH
+2290 DIIVYATSFKEHIERLGKVLRCIQQAGLCINHEKCRFGSREIKVLGH
-2302 LKRIEAVLKCF
+2302 LVTESGIRPDPDKIEA
-2313 REANLKLNNKKCQF
+2313 
-2327 AFEELEILGHITNQ
+2327 ITN
-2341 QGIKPAEHNIKA
+2341 
-2353 IRDFPR
+2353 FPT
-2359 PKKIKEVQ
+2359 PKTAHEVR
-2367 SFLGMCS
+2367 SFMGLCS
-2374 YYRKFIKGFSKIADP
+2374 YYRRFVKDFANKAKPLHDLLRNNVKFFWSNEQEQSFQILKSALTTDP
-2389 LTSLIK
+2389 
-2395 KNVPFTWTENQEKAF
+2395 V
-2410 QTLKVAL
+2410 
-2417 INPPIL
+2417 L
-2423 GHFDPN
+2423 GHFKED
-2429 AITYIH
+2429 AETLVH
-2435 TDASNIGLGATLVQ
+2435 TDASGYGVGAVLTQLVE
-2449 KFGDKEKVI
+2449 GKEKPI
-2458 SYLSRTLS
+2458 AYASRTLNAA
-2466 KPEQNYSTTE
+2466 ERNYSTTE
-2476 KECLAVVWSM
+2476 RECLAVVWAIY
-2486 SKLRPYLY
+2486 KFRPYLF
-2494 GWHFKI
+2494 GKHFT
-2500 VTDHHALCWL
+2500 VVSDHHSLCWL
-2510 KNLKDP
+2510 ANVKDP
-2516 TGRLARWAL
+2516 SGRLARWAL
-2525 KIQEYNFEII
+2525 RLQEFDISIVYKNGKRHQDADCLSRSPLPQSNEDNIPELSSITDIGKEQRSDVQTKKIIQEIDS
-2535 HKSGKKHLDADGLS
+2535 KSESGYK
-2549 RGPLPENEW
+2549 
-2558 DEDYERLFLNQII
+2558 II
-2571 DEKDDFIE
+2571 DGI
-2579 NIKENL
+2579 
-2585 SGNKR
+2585 
-2590 SITQNFKEENGCLYK
+2590 LYR
-2605 KNPNPE
+2605 KNYDPMGKP
-2611 GRAWLL
+2611 WLL
-2617 VVPKKRRKEVMSEYH
+2617 VVPKQMRVDILSEAH
-2632 NHMLKGH
+2632 DAPMAGH
-2639 LGVARTTYRLKNKYY
+2639 LGFAKTYDRIRRKYFWPGLHRSVRQYVAHCR
-2654 WPSMLKDVSEFV
+2654 E
-2666 KTCHLCQSRKGS
+2666 CQRRKGS
-2678 NHLPSGLLQPIPPAN
+2678 TERPPGQLVPIPPVAR
-2693 YPFERIGIDFV
+2693 PFQKIGIDLLGRFPTSND
-2704 GPLPST
+2704 GN
-2710 KRRRK
+2710 K
-2715 WIIVLTD
+2715 WTVVATD
-2722 YYTKYAETKAVSEA
+2722 YLTRYAMTKAIPNGSSE
-2736 TVKEVSTFLIE
+2736 EVGKFLVE
-2747 HIILR
+2747 DVILK

-2757 FLISDRGSQL
+2757 ELISDRGRTFISHTIREINNL
-2767 TSNLMKEVMKMCK
+2767 CGTAHRFTSA
-2780 VKHCFT
+2780 
-2786 TSYHPQ
+2786 YHPQ
-2792 TNGLTERLNRTLIN
+2792 TNGLTERLNKTLGD
-2806 MISMYV
+2806 MLSMYV
-2812 NTDQKNWDE
+2812 DVDQRNWDSV
-2821 ILPFI
+2821 LPYVTF
-2826 THAYNTTIQETT
+2826 AYNTAKQETT
-2838 GYSPF
+2838 GFSPF
-2843 FLLFG
+2843 YLVHG
-2848 REPMSL
+2848 RDVETPLDTILTYREEANLEVYVESL
-2854 LDDENIP
+2854 VTNAEDARQLARLNILKAQ
-2861 TDSNMD
+2861 
-2867 DYDEYIENYLDKIAR
+2867 EKDKSR
-2882 TRQVVINNT
+2882 
-2891 EKTQERM
+2891 
-2898 KRNYDKKHN
+2898 YDKSHRPVQYCA
-2907 EKIYEP
+2907 ED
-2913 GHLVAVWT
+2913 LVWVYT
-2921 PVRKIGKCEK
+2921 PVRKQGLSEK
-2931 LLRKYFGPYR
+2931 LLKRYFGPYKVVR
-2941 ILKKLSNV
+2941 QLSEVTYEVEALERRPRQRN
-2949 NYLIEPKDNP
+2949 IKD
-2959 GQDPFIVHVSRLKPY
+2959 IVHVLRMKPY
-2974 FERIDEV
+2974 
-2981 THEDVTT
+2981 
-2988 SGEGEVMVETRSG
+2988 RS
-3001 KMQDPAQERIKA
+3001 
-3013 EESAKPQ
+3013 
-3020 PGATIYKHR
+3020 
-3029 APLPW
+3029 
-3034 NWTKEYQMLF
+3034 
-3044 KKCKSLLMDY
+3044 
-3054 GLGVILSHR
+3054 
-3063 HDRKEECPIAFASRT
+3063 
-3078 LTKAKKR
+3078 
-3085 FSQLE
+3085 
-3090 KKALSITFGVEK
+3090 
-3102 FRQYLLG
+3102 
-3109 RKFVLVTDNRPLI
+3109 
-3122 HIFSSHKPIPIC
+3122 
-3134 GSSRFKRWSLK
+3134 
-3145 LAAFNYTV
+3145 
-3153 EFRKT
+3153 
-3158 SDNSNVDALSRLPL
+3158 
-3172 ESSVRESL
+3172 
-3180 DEDQVLLRKLNE
+3180 
-3192 VPFSFMEVAYET
+3192 
-3204 PQVLRNVIEGNWKFT
+3204 
-3219 RVLRENPLAPYYN
+3219 
-3232 INEELS
+3232 
-3238 LEFGCLQWRERVVV
+3238 
-3252 GALEN
+3252 
-3257 SLPNK
+3257 
-3262 QIVEALTAGVTYDL
+3262 
-3276 KKMIY
+3276 
-3281 TRNPQTPEEWLDYVN
+3281 PEEQTQD
-3296 TFQRDLD
+3296 
-3303 RCRPESTPSPGQGHY
+3303 
-3318 RPLYGQF
+3318 
-3325 AFRRPG
+3325 